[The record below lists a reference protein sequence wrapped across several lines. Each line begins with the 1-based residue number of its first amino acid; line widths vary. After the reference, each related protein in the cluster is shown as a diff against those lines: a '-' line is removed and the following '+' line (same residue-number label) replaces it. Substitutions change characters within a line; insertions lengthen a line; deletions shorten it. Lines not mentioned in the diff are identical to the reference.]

1 MTSQPE
7 NEIAALF
14 DPDLGQPDPPVLP
27 PGALP
32 PSWAAAMAANRP
44 TSDARAYVAAG
55 HPDGGQIRSRDTVR
69 EPNLAWSEVVDE
81 FGSSKGA
88 LNAPIDLSKS
98 DRDEGPRRK
107 RRGRKNSDR
116 TEFDRQFTDAKK
128 SSARDRKA
136 VRLQL
141 IAVEGN
147 VTRTRRQS
155 TAWYVQAP
163 GPWNMR
169 PVGRQRRYIQDEG
182 LVLSNL
188 AESGVT
194 GLHRRVVRTPWPVRQ
209 WAQKHDS
216 WADPI
221 PDVPGSLSWADY
233 LRGQQHAMLWGNPTQ
248 KGRYWGV
255 ELPPRSALAQA
266 LDLLAQWALPI
277 VNTPLLGYCARLLR
291 KWARDAFHSEQ
302 ATISEHLATIERHL
316 SGQGVRAKPAT
327 AAQMDYL
334 LLRSATLG
342 LPLDADGV
350 ISGDGDWEESDV
362 ASLEDLADLELT
374 PGDGYTT
381 VRGQVG
387 GRDYTGYAIVLTVG
401 RMGALPIPDRMLPW
415 QVIGDPSG
423 EPLEWSERIRLKTKS
438 QTLRS
443 LHRLTSKIESQFDH
457 YTVEHD
463 QTPPQE
469 LAEQHALAQRVISD
483 IEEDHSGLSVRT
495 EGWYRV
501 LVVGSS
507 PKEAKEKVGML
518 QEMYSPRI
526 RLEQEHGQ
534 YQLLREFIP
543 GEPLANI
550 AHCRRM
556 SVEALSAGMAA
567 VGDRIGDRT
576 GVVVGQTASIAP
588 RPAVW
593 NLFAAH
599 EEKHKSG
606 LTPIVAV
613 PGSGKT
619 FLAGVLLYQGVRAG
633 AYGVVLD
640 PSGPLKKL
648 AQLPEFRG
656 IAEVQALT
664 GRTSRPGS
672 LNPYHVIVDPRRDDP
687 EYDPS
692 NPDYRD
698 DPDPVAAAQSQF
710 EADIRAAQAE
720 RISVAVSVLKMML
733 TPARL
738 DHEWTE
744 TVLQTAANT
753 VGGERHHNL
762 REVLDALEKIGSDD
776 DNIDIRSCARSVH
789 QDLAMMS
796 DLAEARV
803 LFPERGTVGE
813 IVEPD
818 TNIRLTVLTMP
829 GLQLPPEGTDPS
841 QWTPQQRMAGPL
853 MHMAAWLANRLVY
866 ELPRYERKILF
877 LDENKYLEQTGAGRT
892 LNLRIARDSRK
903 YKVRALVCSQL
914 PDDYLGVDGTDDKS
928 ALTYEVIIGDLG
940 GNAHA
945 IEGALKLLN
954 LPLGE
959 GYESLLANL
968 GGGGED
974 TLDEDTDTE
983 HLDQARRFVMKM
995 ADDIELIRSDWTH
1008 FVHLAHVFEAL
1019 DSRATRGVS

>member
-1 MTSQPE
+1 MTLQPD

-14 DPDLGQPDPPVLP
+14 DPNFDEPAPAIVP

-32 PSWAAAMAANRP
+32 PSWAAAMAANR
-44 TSDARAYVAAG
+44 AAAT
-55 HPDGGQIRSRDTVR
+55 PAPVQ
-69 EPNLAWSEVVDE
+69 ELAWSKAPNSSIAGPAPSVVP
-81 FGSSKGA
+81 SP
-88 LNAPIDLSKS
+88 APDAE
-98 DRDEGPRRK
+98 REPTGQGK
-107 RRGRKNSDR
+107 RRGKKRGRGGAPEAEFTRQAAAAKRRADR
-116 TEFDRQFTDAKK
+116 E
-128 SSARDRKA
+128 RKA
-136 VRLQL
+136 VRLAL
-141 IAVEGN
+141 VRVEGN

-155 TAWYVQAP
+155 TAWFVQPP

-169 PVGRQRRYIQDEG
+169 PVGTQRRYIQNEG
-182 LVLSNL
+182 LVVANL
-188 AESGVT
+188 AEAGVT
-194 GLHRRVVRTPWPVRQ
+194 GLHRRLVRTPWPVRQ
-209 WAQKHDS
+209 WAQAHDR

-221 PDVPGSLSWADY
+221 PDVPGALSWADY

-255 ELPPRSALAQA
+255 ELPPRSAGAQG
-266 LDLLAQWALPI
+266 LDTVGQWLESVLDWPLIGRFAQLWR
-277 VNTPLLGYCARLLR
+277 T
-291 KWARDAFHSEQ
+291 WARAAFLGEQ
-302 ATISEHLATIERHL
+302 KAITDHLATIERHL
-316 SGQGVRAKPAT
+316 SGQGVNAKPAT

-350 ISGDGDWEESDV
+350 ISGGGDWEESDV
-362 ASLEDLADLELT
+362 AALEDLTTLELT
-374 PGDGYTT
+374 PGEGYTT
-381 VRGQVG
+381 VRGRVG
-387 GRDYTGYAIVLTVG
+387 GRDYTGYAIVLTLG
-401 RMGALPIPDRMLPW
+401 RMAPLPIPEKMLPW

-423 EPLEWSERIRLKTKS
+423 EPLEWSERICLKTKG

-443 LHRLTSKIESQFDH
+443 LRRLTSKIEAQFDH

-463 QTPPQE
+463 QVPPQE

-507 PKEAKEKVGML
+507 PEEAKEKVALL
-518 QEMYSPRI
+518 QEMYAPRI

-556 SVEALSAGMAA
+556 NVEALSAGMAA

-593 NLFAAH
+593 DLFAAH
-599 EEKHKSG
+599 EKKHKSG

-619 FLAGVLLYQGVRAG
+619 FLAGMLVYQAVRAG

-672 LNPYHVIVDPRRDDP
+672 LNPYRVIVDPRRDDP
-687 EYDPS
+687 EYDPTG
-692 NPDYRD
+692 PDYTAD
-698 DPDPVAAAQSQF
+698 TDPVAAAQSQY
-710 EADIRAAQAE
+710 EADLRAAEAE

-733 TPARL
+733 TPSRL
-738 DHEWTE
+738 EHQWTE
-744 TVLQTAANT
+744 TVLQTAANM
-753 VGGERHHNL
+753 VGGDRHHNL
-762 REVLDALEKIGSDD
+762 GEVLAAIAAIGEGTGETNVDLM
-776 DNIDIRSCARSVH
+776 SCARSIH

-796 DLAEARV
+796 KLAEARV
-803 LFPERGTVGE
+803 LFPEEGTIGDGE
-813 IVEPD
+813 DVD
-818 TNIRLTVLTMP
+818 RTVRLTVLTMP
-829 GLQLPPEGTDPS
+829 GLQLPPEGTDPA

-853 MHMAAWLANRLVY
+853 MHMAAWMANRLVY
-866 ELPRYERKILF
+866 ELPRYERKVLF

-959 GYESLLANL
+959 GYESLLAGL

-983 HLDQARRFVMKM
+983 HLDQARRFIVKM

-1008 FVHLAHVFEAL
+1008 YVHLAHVFDAL
-1019 DSRATRGVS
+1019 DSRATRAATGGAP

>member
-1 MTSQPE
+1 MTLQPD

-14 DPDLGQPDPPVLP
+14 DPNFDEPEPAIVP

-32 PSWAAAMAANRP
+32 PSWAAAMAANRTP
-44 TSDARAYVAAG
+44 NATAANADNSAIA
-55 HPDGGQIRSRDTVR
+55 PPR
-69 EPNLAWSEVVDE
+69 ELAWSQAPDIGITTPAPVFSPAPPADPAPA
-81 FGSSKGA
+81 GKG
-88 LNAPIDLSKS
+88 
-98 DRDEGPRRK
+98 K
-107 RRGRKNSDR
+107 RRGKKRNKNTATDG
-116 TEFDRQFTDAKK
+116 EFSRPTAAAKK
-128 SSARDRKA
+128 RADKDRKT
-136 VRLQL
+136 VRLEL
-141 IAVEGN
+141 VGVEGN

-155 TAWYVQAP
+155 TAWFVQPP

-169 PVGRQRRYIQDEG
+169 PVGRQKRYIQNEG
-182 LVLSNL
+182 MVLANL

-194 GLHRRVVRTPWPVRQ
+194 GMHRRLVRTPWPVRQ
-209 WAQKHDS
+209 WAQKHDA
-216 WADPI
+216 WAEPI
-221 PDVPGSLSWADY
+221 PDVPGALSWADY

-248 KGRYWGV
+248 KGRYWGI
-255 ELPPRSALAQA
+255 ELPPRSAMAQG
-266 LDLLAQWALPI
+266 LDWLGHWLVPVI
-277 VNTPLLGYCARLLR
+277 DVPLLGKIAQLVG
-291 KWARDAFHSEQ
+291 KWARDAFLNEQ
-302 ATISEHLATIERHL
+302 KAIADHLATIERHL
-316 SGQGVRAKPAT
+316 SGQGVNAKPAT
-327 AAQMDYL
+327 PAEMDYL
-334 LLRSATLG
+334 LLRSASLG
-342 LPLDADGV
+342 LPLDADG
-350 ISGDGDWEESDV
+350 IIAGAGNWEESDV
-362 ASLEDLADLELT
+362 ATLEDLTNLALT

-387 GRDYTGYAIVLTVG
+387 GRDYTGFAIVLTVG
-401 RMGALPIPDRMLPW
+401 RMAPLPIPEKMLPW
-415 QVIGDPSG
+415 QVLGDPSG
-423 EPLEWSERIRLKTKS
+423 EPLEWSERIKLKTKS
-438 QTLRS
+438 QTVRGLR
-443 LHRLTSKIESQFDH
+443 RLTSKIEAQFDH
-457 YTVEHD
+457 YTIEHD
-463 QTPPQE
+463 QVPPQE
-469 LAEQHALAQRVISD
+469 LAEQHARAQQVISD

-501 LVVGSS
+501 LVAGST
-507 PKEAKEKVGML
+507 PQEAKEKVSML
-518 QEMYSPRI
+518 QEMYAPRI

-593 NLFAAH
+593 DLFAAH
-599 EEKHKSG
+599 EKKHKSG

-619 FLAGVLLYQGVRAG
+619 FLAGVLVYQAVRAG

-672 LNPYHVIVDPRRDDP
+672 LNPYRVILDPRRDDP
-687 EYDPS
+687 EYDPHS
-692 NPDYRD
+692 VDYQD
-698 DPDPVAAAQSQF
+698 DPDPVAAAQGQYD
-710 EADIRAAQAE
+710 ADVRAAAAE

-738 DHEWTE
+738 EHEWTE
-744 TVLQTAANT
+744 TVLQTAANM

-762 REVLDALEKIGSDD
+762 REVLAAIDLIGRDD
-776 DNIDIRSCARSVH
+776 DNVDLRSCAKSVH

-796 DLAEARV
+796 DLSEARV
-803 LFPERGTVGE
+803 LFPEEGTVGD
-813 IVEPD
+813 VD
-818 TNIRLTVLTMP
+818 DFVSDKIRLTVLTMP
-829 GLQLPPEGTDPS
+829 GLQLPPLGSDAS

-866 ELPRYERKILF
+866 ELPRYERKVLF

-903 YKVRALVCSQL
+903 FKVRALVCSQL
-914 PDDYLGVDGTDDKS
+914 PDDYLGVDGSDDKS

-954 LPLGE
+954 LPAGE
-959 GYESLLANL
+959 GYEALLADL

-974 TLDEDTDTE
+974 TLDEDTNTE
-983 HLDQARRFVMKM
+983 HLDQARRFIVKM

-1008 FVHLAHVFEAL
+1008 FVHMSHVFEAL
-1019 DSRATRGVS
+1019 DSRATRSAMGTAV

>member
-1 MTSQPE
+1 MSLQSD

-14 DPDLGQPDPPVLP
+14 DPNFDDPEPPVLP

-32 PSWAAAMAANRP
+32 PSWAAAMAANR
-44 TSDARAYVAAG
+44 AAAAPIETG
-55 HPDGGQIRSRDTVR
+55 PVR
-69 EPNLAWSEVVDE
+69 EPELAWSQ
-81 FGSSKGA
+81 
-88 LNAPIDLSKS
+88 APAPAPLSPAPVAVPEPAQATEHDATTS
-98 DRDEGPRRK
+98 GRGRR
-107 RRGRKNSDR
+107 RTRGRKAGKSER
-116 TEFDRQFTDAKK
+116 TRQIKAAKK
-128 SSARDRKA
+128 RADRDRKA
-136 VRLQL
+136 VRLDL
-141 IAVEGN
+141 VGVEGN

-155 TAWYVQAP
+155 TAWFVQPP

-169 PVGRQRRYIQDEG
+169 PVGRQRRYIQREG
-182 LVLSNL
+182 LVVANL
-188 AESGVT
+188 AEAGVT
-194 GLHRRVVRTPWPVRQ
+194 GLHRRLVRTPWPVRQ
-209 WAQKHDS
+209 WAQAHDA

-221 PDVPGSLSWADY
+221 PDVPGALSWADY

-255 ELPPRSALAQA
+255 ELPPRSVTAQG
-266 LDLLAQWALPI
+266 LDLVGQWLLP
-277 VNTPLLGYCARLLR
+277 VVDAPLLGTFARLWR
-291 KWARDAFHSEQ
+291 KWARDAFLGEQ
-302 ATISEHLATIERHL
+302 KAIADHLATIERHL
-316 SGQGVRAKPAT
+316 AGQGVNAKPAT

-350 ISGDGDWEESDV
+350 ISGGGDWAESDI
-362 ASLEDLADLELT
+362 AALEDLTNLELT

-401 RMGALPIPDRMLPW
+401 RMAPLPIPERMLPW

-423 EPLEWSERIRLKTKS
+423 EPLEWSERITLKTKS
-438 QTLRS
+438 QTLHS
-443 LHRLTSKIESQFDH
+443 LRRLTSRIESQFDH

-463 QTPPQE
+463 EIPPQE
-469 LAEQHALAQRVISD
+469 LAEQHARAQQVISD

-501 LVVGSS
+501 LVVGAT
-507 PKEAKEKVGML
+507 PAEAKEKVALL
-518 QEMYSPRI
+518 QEMYAPRI
-526 RLEQEHGQ
+526 RLEHEHGQ

-543 GEPLANI
+543 GEPLANT

-556 SVEALSAGMAA
+556 NVEALSAGMAA

-576 GVVVGQTASIAP
+576 GVVIGQTASIAP

-593 NLFAAH
+593 DLFAAH
-599 EEKHKSG
+599 EKKHKSG

-619 FLAGVLLYQGVRAG
+619 FLAGMLVYQAVRAG

-640 PSGPLKKL
+640 PSGPLKTL

-672 LNPYHVIVDPRRDDP
+672 LNPYRVIVDPRPGDP
-687 EYDPS
+687 EYDPTS
-692 NPDYRD
+692 ADYAED
-698 DPDPVAAAQSQF
+698 ADPVAAAQAQY
-710 EADIRAAQAE
+710 EADIRAAEAE

-733 TPARL
+733 APTRL

-753 VGGERHHNL
+753 VGGGRHHNL
-762 REVLDALEKIGSDD
+762 REVLDAIAAIGETDANVD
-776 DNIDIRSCARSVH
+776 LRSCAKSVH
-789 QDLAMMS
+789 QDLAMMAN
-796 DLAEARV
+796 LAEARV
-803 LFPERGTVGE
+803 LFPEQGAGSEVDDDGGRDV
-813 IVEPD
+813 
-818 TNIRLTVLTMP
+818 RLTVLTMP

-841 QWTPQQRMAGPL
+841 QWTPQQRMACPL
-853 MHMAAWLANRLVY
+853 MHMAAWMANRLVY

-954 LPLGE
+954 LPVGE
-959 GYESLLANL
+959 GYEALLADL

-983 HLDQARRFVMKM
+983 HLDQARRFIVKM

-1019 DSRATRGVS
+1019 DSRATRAVIGGAA

>member
-1 MTSQPE
+1 MTMQSD
-7 NEIAALF
+7 NDIAALF
-14 DPDLGQPDPPVLP
+14 DPNFDEPEPTVVP

-32 PSWAAAMAANRP
+32 PSWAAAMAANRAASSP
-44 TSDARAYVAAG
+44 VAPA
-55 HPDGGQIRSRDTVR
+55 PALPQ
-69 EPNLAWSEVVDE
+69 ELAWSQAPDPASVPPVIAAAEAAEEPAGTGKRRKKKRGKQADPDAE
-81 FGSSKGA
+81 FTRQSKA
-88 LNAPIDLSKS
+88 A
-98 DRDEGPRRK
+98 RK
-107 RRGRKNSDR
+107 RRER
-116 TEFDRQFTDAKK
+116 E
-128 SSARDRKA
+128 RKA
-136 VRLQL
+136 VSLEL
-141 IAVEGN
+141 VGVEGN

-155 TAWYVQAP
+155 TAWFVQPP

-169 PVGRQRRYIQDEG
+169 PVGKQRRYIQNEG
-182 LVLSNL
+182 LVVANL
-188 AESGVT
+188 AEAGVT
-194 GLHRRVVRTPWPVRQ
+194 GLHRRLVRTPWPVRQ
-209 WAQKHDS
+209 WAQNHDA
-216 WADPI
+216 WAEPI
-221 PDVPGSLSWADY
+221 PDVPGALSWADY

-255 ELPPRSALAQA
+255 ELPPRSMLAQG
-266 LDLLAQWALPI
+266 LDWVGQWLVPVVDA
-277 VNTPLLGYCARLLR
+277 PLLGTFAKLVQR
-291 KWARDAFHSEQ
+291 WARDAFLNEQ
-302 ATISEHLATIERHL
+302 KAIADHLATIERHL
-316 SGQGVRAKPAT
+316 SGQGVNAKPAS

-334 LLRSATLG
+334 LLRSASLG

-350 ISGDGDWEESDV
+350 ISGAGDWEESDV
-362 ASLEDLADLELT
+362 AALEDLTNLELT

-401 RMGALPIPDRMLPW
+401 RMAPLPIPEKMLPW

-423 EPLEWSERIRLKTKS
+423 EPLEWSERIKLKTKG

-443 LHRLTSKIESQFDH
+443 LRRLTDRIESQFDH

-463 QTPPQE
+463 QVPPQE
-469 LAEQHALAQRVISD
+469 LAEQHALAQRAISD

-501 LVVGSS
+501 LVVGST
-507 PKEAKEKVGML
+507 PEEAKEKVALL
-518 QEMYSPRI
+518 QEMYAPRI
-526 RLEQEHGQ
+526 RLEHEHGQ

-576 GVVVGQTASIAP
+576 GVVIGQTASIAP

-593 NLFAAH
+593 DLFAAH
-599 EEKHKSG
+599 EKKHKSG

-619 FLAGVLLYQGVRAG
+619 FLAGVLVYQAVRAG

-672 LNPYHVIVDPRRDDP
+672 LNPYRVIVDPRRDDP
-687 EYDPS
+687 EYDPTS
-692 NPDYRD
+692 ADYAD
-698 DPDPVAAAQSQF
+698 DADPVAAAQSQY
-710 EADIRAAQAE
+710 EADLRAAEAE

-738 DHEWTE
+738 EHQWTE

-753 VGGERHHNL
+753 VGGGRNHNL
-762 REVLDALEKIGSDD
+762 NEVLAAIASIGEGENETNADL
-776 DNIDIRSCARSVH
+776 ISCARSIH
-789 QDLAMMS
+789 QDLSMMS
-796 DLAEARV
+796 QLAEARV
-803 LFPERGTVGE
+803 LFPGEGTVGD
-813 IVEPD
+813 IPD
-818 TNIRLTVLTMP
+818 AERNVRLTVLTMP

-866 ELPRYERKILF
+866 ELPRYERKVLF

-903 YKVRALVCSQL
+903 FKVRALVCSQL

-954 LPLGE
+954 LPAGE
-959 GYESLLANL
+959 GYEALLAGL

-983 HLDQARRFVMKM
+983 HLDQARRFIVKM

-1019 DSRATRGVS
+1019 DSRATRGGAA

>member
-1 MTSQPE
+1 MTLQPD

-14 DPDLGQPDPPVLP
+14 DPNFDEPEPVIVP

-32 PSWAAAMAANRP
+32 PSWAAAMAANR
-44 TSDARAYVAAG
+44 SAAT
-55 HPDGGQIRSRDTVR
+55 PAPAQ
-69 EPNLAWSEVVDE
+69 ELAWSQAPN
-81 FGSSKGA
+81 SSIAAPAPVAVPSPAPDAEPEPTGKG
-88 LNAPIDLSKS
+88 
-98 DRDEGPRRK
+98 K
-107 RRGRKNSDR
+107 RREKKRGRRGDPDA
-116 TEFDRQFTDAKK
+116 EFTRQAAAAKK
-128 SSARDRKA
+128 RADRERKA
-136 VRLQL
+136 VRLAL
-141 IAVEGN
+141 VGVEGN

-155 TAWYVQAP
+155 TAWFVQPP

-169 PVGRQRRYIQDEG
+169 PVGKQRRYIQNEG
-182 LVLSNL
+182 LVVANL
-188 AESGVT
+188 AEAGVT
-194 GLHRRVVRTPWPVRQ
+194 GLHRRLVRTPWPVRQ
-209 WAQKHDS
+209 WAQAHDG

-221 PDVPGSLSWADY
+221 PDVPGALSWADY

-255 ELPPRSALAQA
+255 ELPPRSVLAQG
-266 LDLLAQWALPI
+266 LDTVGQWLVP
-277 VNTPLLGYCARLLR
+277 VVDWPLLGKFAQLWRN
-291 KWARDAFHSEQ
+291 WARDAFLGEQ
-302 ATISEHLATIERHL
+302 KAIADHLATIERHL
-316 SGQGVRAKPAT
+316 SGQGVNAKPAT

-350 ISGDGDWEESDV
+350 ICGGGDWEESDV
-362 ASLEDLADLELT
+362 AALEDLTTLELT

-381 VRGQVG
+381 VRGQVS

-401 RMGALPIPDRMLPW
+401 RMAPLPIPEKMLPW

-423 EPLEWSERIRLKTKS
+423 EPLEWSERISLKTKG

-443 LHRLTSKIESQFDH
+443 LRRLTSKIEAQFDH

-463 QTPPQE
+463 QVPPQE

-507 PKEAKEKVGML
+507 PEEAKEKVALL
-518 QEMYSPRI
+518 QEMYAPRI
-526 RLEQEHGQ
+526 RLEPEHGQ

-556 SVEALSAGMAA
+556 NVEALSAGMAA

-593 NLFAAH
+593 DLFAAH
-599 EEKHKSG
+599 EKKHKSG

-619 FLAGVLLYQGVRAG
+619 FLAGMLVYQAVRAG

-672 LNPYHVIVDPRRDDP
+672 LNPYRVIVDPRREDP

-692 NPDYRD
+692 NPDYTD
-698 DPDPVAAAQSQF
+698 DADPVAAAQSQY
-710 EADIRAAQAE
+710 EADLRAAEAE

-733 TPARL
+733 TPSRL
-738 DHEWTE
+738 EHQWTE
-744 TVLQTAANT
+744 TVLQTAANM
-753 VGGERHHNL
+753 VGGDRHHNL
-762 REVLDALEKIGSDD
+762 SEVLAAIATIGEGKDETNVD
-776 DNIDIRSCARSVH
+776 LVSCARSLY

-796 DLAEARV
+796 QLSEARV
-803 LFPERGTVGE
+803 LFPEEGTIGDGE
-813 IVEPD
+813 DGDRNV
-818 TNIRLTVLTMP
+818 RLTVLTMP
-829 GLQLPPEGTDPS
+829 GLQLPPEGTDPA

-853 MHMAAWLANRLVY
+853 MHMAAWMANRLVY
-866 ELPRYERKILF
+866 ELPRYERKVLF

-903 YKVRALVCSQL
+903 YNVRALVCSQL

-959 GYESLLANL
+959 GYESLLASL

-983 HLDQARRFVMKM
+983 HLDQARRFIVKM

-1008 FVHLAHVFEAL
+1008 YVHLAHVFDAL
-1019 DSRATRGVS
+1019 DSRATRAALGGGA

>member
-1 MTSQPE
+1 MPVQPD
-7 NEIAALF
+7 NDIAALF
-14 DPDLGQPDPPVLP
+14 DPNFDEPEPAVVP

-32 PSWAAAMAANRP
+32 PSWAAAIAAHRTHSP
-44 TSDARAYVAAG
+44 ATGTAV
-55 HPDGGQIRSRDTVR
+55 PRS
-69 EPNLAWSEVVDE
+69 ELAWSQVPDSSIAAPAAAPAPTTPVEPDVPVDKRTR
-81 FGSSKGA
+81 G
-88 LNAPIDLSKS
+88 
-98 DRDEGPRRK
+98 RTK
-107 RRGRKNSDR
+107 RRTTTD
-116 TEFDRQFTDAKK
+116 TDAEFSRQTETAAKR
-128 SSARDRKA
+128 ADRARKA

-141 IAVEGN
+141 VGVEGN
-147 VTRTRRQS
+147 ITRTRTQS
-155 TAWYVQAP
+155 TAWFVQPP

-169 PVGRQRRYIQDEG
+169 PVARQRRYIQNEA
-182 LVLSNL
+182 LVLANL
-188 AESGVT
+188 AEAGVT
-194 GLHRRVVRTPWPVRQ
+194 GLHRRLVRTPWPVRQ
-209 WAQKHDS
+209 WAQAHDG
-216 WADPI
+216 WAEPI
-221 PDVPGSLSWADY
+221 SDVPDALSWSDY
-233 LRGQQHAMLWGNPTQ
+233 LRGQQHAMLWGNPTL
-248 KGRYWGV
+248 KGRYWGI
-255 ELPPRSALAQA
+255 ELPPRSTLAVGLDTVSEWLLPVVEWPLFGRVARLVRAWARTAFLNEQEALA
-266 LDLLAQWALPI
+266 D
-277 VNTPLLGYCARLLR
+277 
-291 KWARDAFHSEQ
+291 
-302 ATISEHLATIERHL
+302 HLATIERIL

-334 LLRSATLG
+334 LLRSASLG
-342 LPLDADGV
+342 LPLDAEGV
-350 ISGDGDWEESDV
+350 ISGGGDWEHSDV
-362 ASLEDLADLELT
+362 AALEDLTDLELT

-401 RMGALPIPDRMLPW
+401 RMAPLPIPERMLPW
-415 QVIGDPSG
+415 QVIGDSSG
-423 EPLEWSERIRLKTKS
+423 EPLEWSERLRLKTKS
-438 QTLRS
+438 QTIRS
-443 LHRLTSKIESQFDH
+443 LRRLTARIESQFDH

-463 QTPPQE
+463 QVPPQE

-483 IEEDHSGLSVRT
+483 IEDDHSGLSVRT

-501 LVVGSS
+501 LVVGST
-507 PKEAKEKVGML
+507 PEEAKQKVSML
-518 QEMYSPRI
+518 QEMYAPRI

-534 YQLLREFIP
+534 YQLLREFLP

-556 SVEALSAGMAA
+556 SVEAVSAGMAA

-576 GVVVGQTASIAP
+576 GVVIGETASIAP

-593 NLFAAH
+593 DLFAAH
-599 EEKHKSG
+599 EKKHKSG

-619 FLAGVLLYQGVRAG
+619 FLAGMLVYQAVRAG

-656 IAEVQALT
+656 IADVQALT

-672 LNPYHVIVDPRRDDP
+672 LNPYRVIVDPRRDDP
-687 EYDPS
+687 DYDPT
-692 NPDYRD
+692 NPDYAD
-698 DPDPVAAAQSQF
+698 DADPVAAARTQY

-733 TPARL
+733 SPARL
-738 DHEWTE
+738 EHEWTE

-753 VGGERHHNL
+753 VGGGRHHNL
-762 REVLDALEKIGSDD
+762 REVLDAIAALGRDD
-776 DNIDIRSCARSVH
+776 ENVELRTCARSVH
-789 QDLAMMS
+789 QELTMMA

-803 LFPERGTVGE
+803 LFPEAGTTGE
-813 IVEPD
+813 PEDIVD
-818 TNIRLTVLTMP
+818 NTTRLTVLTMP
-829 GLQLPPEGTDPS
+829 GLQLPPTGTDPS

-866 ELPRYERKILF
+866 ELPRFERKVLF

-914 PDDYLGVDGTDDKS
+914 PDDYLGVDGSDDKS

-940 GNAHA
+940 GNTHA
-945 IEGALKLLN
+945 IDGALKLLN
-954 LPLGE
+954 LPSGE
-959 GYESLLANL
+959 GYETLLADL

-974 TLDEDTDTE
+974 TLDEDTDTD
-983 HLDQARRFVMKM
+983 HVDQARRFIVKM

-1008 FVHLAHVFEAL
+1008 FVHLAHVFAAL
-1019 DSRATRGVS
+1019 DSRATRAAMGTPA

>member
-1 MTSQPE
+1 MTLQPD
-7 NEIAALF
+7 NDIASLF
-14 DPDLGQPDPPVLP
+14 DPNFDEPEPAVVP

-32 PSWAAAMAANRP
+32 PSWAAAMAASRTAP
-44 TSDARAYVAAG
+44 PPSA
-55 HPDGGQIRSRDTVR
+55 PDRIAES
-69 EPNLAWSEVVDE
+69 ELAWSQVPD
-81 FGSSKGA
+81 SSIA
-88 LNAPIDLSKS
+88 APADVSSAPIAVEADRADSK
-98 DRDEGPRRK
+98 RTRRRTK
-107 RRGRKNSDR
+107 RGKTTGTD
-116 TEFDRQFTDAKK
+116 TEFTRQSKAAAKR
-128 SSARDRKA
+128 AERARKA

-141 IAVEGN
+141 VGVEGN
-147 VTRTRRQS
+147 ITRTRTQS
-155 TAWYVQAP
+155 TAWFIQEP

-169 PVGRQRRYIQDEG
+169 PVARQRRYIQNEA
-182 LVLSNL
+182 LVLANL
-188 AESGVT
+188 ADAGVT
-194 GLHRRVVRTPWPVRQ
+194 GLHRRLVRTPWPVRQ
-209 WAQKHDS
+209 WAQAHDA
-216 WADPI
+216 WAEPI
-221 PDVPGSLSWADY
+221 PDVPGALSWSDY
-233 LRGQQHAMLWGNPTQ
+233 LRGQQHAMLWGNSTQ

-255 ELPPRSALAQA
+255 ELPPRTALAVG
-266 LDLLAQWALPI
+266 LDTVSEWLLPVI
-277 VNTPLLGYCARLLR
+277 DVPLLGRVAKLVRA
-291 KWARDAFHSEQ
+291 WARTAFLGEQ
-302 ATISEHLATIERHL
+302 KALADHLATIERIL

-327 AAQMDYL
+327 GALMDYL
-334 LLRSATLG
+334 LLRSASLG
-342 LPLDADGV
+342 LPLDAEGV
-350 ISGDGDWEESDV
+350 ISGGGDWEQSDV
-362 ASLEDLADLELT
+362 AALEDLTDLELT

-401 RMGALPIPDRMLPW
+401 RMAPLPIPERMLPW
-415 QVIGDPSG
+415 QVLGDSSG

-438 QTLRS
+438 QSIHQLR
-443 LHRLTSKIESQFDH
+443 RLTARIEAQFDH

-463 QTPPQE
+463 QVPPQE
-469 LAEQHALAQRVISD
+469 LAEQHALAQQVISD
-483 IEEDHSGLSVRT
+483 IEDDHSGLSVRT

-501 LVVGSS
+501 LVVGST
-507 PKEAKEKVGML
+507 PDEAKEKVSML
-518 QEMYSPRI
+518 QEMYAPRI

-556 SVEALSAGMAA
+556 SVEAVSAGMAA
-567 VGDRIGDRT
+567 VGDRIGDRN
-576 GVVVGQTASIAP
+576 GVVIGETASIAP

-593 NLFAAH
+593 DLFAAH
-599 EEKHKSG
+599 EKKHKSG

-619 FLAGVLLYQGVRAG
+619 FLAGMLVYQAVRAG

-656 IAEVQALT
+656 IADVQALT

-672 LNPYHVIVDPRRDDP
+672 LNPYRVIVDPRRDDP
-687 EYDPS
+687 EYDPTS
-692 NPDYRD
+692 PDYAD
-698 DPDPVAAAQSQF
+698 DADPIAAAHAQY
-710 EADIRAAQAE
+710 EADVRAAQAE

-738 DHEWTE
+738 KHEWTE

-762 REVLDALEKIGSDD
+762 REVLDAIAALGNDD
-776 DNIDIRSCARSVH
+776 ENADLRTCARSVH
-789 QDLAMMS
+789 QDLTMMA

-803 LFPERGTVGE
+803 LFPERGTTG
-813 IVEPD
+813 D
-818 TNIRLTVLTMP
+818 TGDIAGDNIRLTVLTMP
-829 GLQLPPEGTDPS
+829 GLQLPPTGTDPS

-866 ELPRYERKILF
+866 ELPRYERKVLF

-914 PDDYLGVDGTDDKS
+914 PDDYLGVDGSDDKS

-945 IEGALKLLN
+945 IDGALKLLN
-954 LPLGE
+954 LPSGE
-959 GYESLLANL
+959 GYEALLADL

-974 TLDEDTDTE
+974 TFDPDTNTE
-983 HLDQARRFVMKM
+983 HFDQARRFIVKM

-1019 DSRATRGVS
+1019 DSRATRAAMGGAS

>member
-1 MTSQPE
+1 MTMQSE
-7 NEIAALF
+7 NDIAALF
-14 DPDLGQPDPPVLP
+14 DPNFDEPEPTVVP

-32 PSWAAAMAANRP
+32 PSWAAAMAANRAAQAP
-44 TSDARAYVAAG
+44 VATA
-55 HPDGGQIRSRDTVR
+55 PAASATPQ
-69 EPNLAWSEVVDE
+69 ELAWSQVPEPVDVPSAAPAPDAATE
-81 FGSSKGA
+81 PTPKG
-88 LNAPIDLSKS
+88 K
-98 DRDEGPRRK
+98 RGKRK
-107 RRGRKNSDR
+107 RGRKTDPDA
-116 TEFDRQFTDAKK
+116 EFTRQAKAAKK
-128 SSARDRKA
+128 RRDRERKA
-136 VRLQL
+136 VSLQL
-141 IAVEGN
+141 IGVEGN

-155 TAWYVQAP
+155 TAWYVQEP
-163 GPWNMR
+163 GAWNMR
-169 PVGRQRRYIQDEG
+169 PVGMQRRFIQNEA
-182 LVLSNL
+182 LVVANL

-194 GLHRRVVRTPWPVRQ
+194 GLHRRLVRTPWPVRQ
-209 WAQKHDS
+209 WAQNHDA
-216 WADPI
+216 WAEPI
-221 PDVPGSLSWADY
+221 PDVPGALSWADY
-233 LRGQQHAMLWGNPTQ
+233 LRGQQHALLWGNPTM

-255 ELPPRSALAQA
+255 ELPPRSAMAQA
-266 LDLLAQWALPI
+266 LDTVGQWLVPI
-277 VNTPLLGYCARLLR
+277 VDVPLLGRVAKLVQR
-291 KWARDAFHSEQ
+291 WAREAFLNEQ
-302 ATISEHLATIERHL
+302 KAIADHLATIERHL
-316 SGQGVRAKPAT
+316 SGQGVKAKPASP
-327 AAQMDYL
+327 AHMDYL
-334 LLRSATLG
+334 LLRSASLG

-350 ISGDGDWEESDV
+350 ISGAGDWEESDV
-362 ASLEDLADLELT
+362 AALEDLTNLELT

-401 RMGALPIPDRMLPW
+401 RMAPLPIPEKMLPW

-423 EPLEWSERIRLKTKS
+423 EPLEWSERIKLKTKS
-438 QTLRS
+438 QTLRN
-443 LHRLTSKIESQFDH
+443 LRKLTSSIESQFDH

-463 QTPPQE
+463 QVPPQE
-469 LAEQHALAQRVISD
+469 LAEQHALAQRAISD

-495 EGWYRV
+495 EGYYRV
-501 LVVGSS
+501 LVVGST
-507 PKEAKEKVGML
+507 PEEAKEKVSML
-518 QEMYSPRI
+518 QEMYAPRI
-526 RLEQEHGQ
+526 RLEHEHGQ

-556 SVEALSAGMAA
+556 SVEALSAGKAA
-567 VGDRIGDRT
+567 VGDQIGDRT
-576 GVVVGQTASIAP
+576 GVVIGQTASIAP
-588 RPAVW
+588 RPAIW
-593 NLFAAH
+593 NLFIAH
-599 EEKHKSG
+599 EKKHKSG

-619 FLAGVLLYQGVRAG
+619 FLAGVIVYQAVRAG

-672 LNPYHVIVDPRRDDP
+672 LNPYRVILDPRRDAP
-687 EYDPS
+687 EYDPTD
-692 NPDYRD
+692 PDYLND
-698 DPDPVAAAQSQF
+698 ADPAAAAQSQY
-710 EADIRAAQAE
+710 EADLRAAAAE

-738 DHEWTE
+738 SHEWTE
-744 TVLQTAANT
+744 TVLQTAANM

-762 REVLDALEKIGSDD
+762 REVLDAIEKIGHDD
-776 DNIDIRSCARSVH
+776 ENIDLRSCARSVH
-789 QDLAMMS
+789 QDLVMMS

-803 LFPERGTVGE
+803 LFPERGTTGDADDVVNDG
-813 IVEPD
+813 
-818 TNIRLTVLTMP
+818 IRLTVLTMP

-853 MHMAAWLANRLVY
+853 MHMAAWMANRLVY
-866 ELPRYERKILF
+866 ELPRYERKVLF

-903 YKVRALVCSQL
+903 FKVRALVCSQL

-945 IEGALKLLN
+945 IAGALKLLN
-954 LPLGE
+954 LPAGE
-959 GYESLLANL
+959 GYEALLAGL

-974 TLDEDTDTE
+974 TLDEDVDTE
-983 HLDQARRFVMKM
+983 HLDQARRFIVKM

-1019 DSRATRGVS
+1019 DSRATRDGVA

>member
-1 MTSQPE
+1 MTSQPD

-14 DPDLGQPDPPVLP
+14 DPNFDEPEPAIVP

-32 PSWAAAMAANRP
+32 PSWAAAMAANRASATP
-44 TSDARAYVAAG
+44 APA
-55 HPDGGQIRSRDTVR
+55 Q
-69 EPNLAWSEVVDE
+69 ELAWSQAPNSNIAAPTPVVAPSPAPDAKPE
-81 FGSSKGA
+81 PTAKG
-88 LNAPIDLSKS
+88 
-98 DRDEGPRRK
+98 K
-107 RRGRKNSDR
+107 RRGKKRRSRADPEA
-116 TEFDRQFTDAKK
+116 EFTRQAAAAKK
-128 SSARDRKA
+128 RADRERKA
-136 VRLQL
+136 VRLAL
-141 IAVEGN
+141 VGVEGN

-155 TAWYVQAP
+155 TAWFVQPP

-169 PVGRQRRYIQDEG
+169 PAGKQRRYIQNEG
-182 LVLSNL
+182 LVVANL
-188 AESGVT
+188 AEAGVT
-194 GLHRRVVRTPWPVRQ
+194 GLHRRLVRTPWPVRQ
-209 WAQKHDS
+209 WAQAHDG

-221 PDVPGSLSWADY
+221 PDVPGALSWADY

-255 ELPPRSALAQA
+255 ELPPRSVLAQG
-266 LDLLAQWALPI
+266 LDTVGQWLVP
-277 VNTPLLGYCARLLR
+277 VVDWPLLGTFAQLWR
-291 KWARDAFHSEQ
+291 KWARDAFLGEQ
-302 ATISEHLATIERHL
+302 KAIADHLATIERHL
-316 SGQGVRAKPAT
+316 SGQGVNAKPAT
-327 AAQMDYL
+327 PAQMDYL
-334 LLRSATLG
+334 LLNSATLG

-350 ISGDGDWEESDV
+350 ISGGGDWEESDV
-362 ASLEDLADLELT
+362 AALEDLTTLELT

-381 VRGQVG
+381 VRGLVG

-401 RMGALPIPDRMLPW
+401 RMAPLPIPEKMLPW

-423 EPLEWSERIRLKTKS
+423 EPLEWSERISLKTKG

-443 LHRLTSKIESQFDH
+443 LRRLTSKIEAQFDH

-463 QTPPQE
+463 QVPPQE

-495 EGWYRV
+495 QGWYRV

-507 PKEAKEKVGML
+507 PEEAKEKVALL
-518 QEMYSPRI
+518 QEMYAPRI

-556 SVEALSAGMAA
+556 NVEALSAGMAA

-593 NLFAAH
+593 DLFAAH
-599 EEKHKSG
+599 EKKHKSG

-619 FLAGVLLYQGVRAG
+619 FLAGMLVYQAVRAG

-672 LNPYHVIVDPRRDDP
+672 LNPYRVIVDPRREDP
-687 EYDPS
+687 EYDPTS
-692 NPDYRD
+692 PDYTD
-698 DPDPVAAAQSQF
+698 DADPVAAAQSQY
-710 EADIRAAQAE
+710 EADLRAAEAE

-733 TPARL
+733 TPSRL
-738 DHEWTE
+738 EHQWTE
-744 TVLQTAANT
+744 TVLQTAANM
-753 VGGERHHNL
+753 VGGDRRHNL
-762 REVLDALEKIGSDD
+762 SEVLAAIATIGEGKDETNAD
-776 DNIDIRSCARSVH
+776 LISCARSIH

-796 DLAEARV
+796 QLSEARV
-803 LFPERGTVGE
+803 LFPEEGTIGDGE
-813 IVEPD
+813 DVD
-818 TNIRLTVLTMP
+818 RNVRLTVLTMP
-829 GLQLPPEGTDPS
+829 GLQLPPEGTDPA

-853 MHMAAWLANRLVY
+853 MHMAAWMANRLVY
-866 ELPRYERKILF
+866 ELPRYERKVLF

-959 GYESLLANL
+959 GYESLLAGL

-983 HLDQARRFVMKM
+983 HLDQARRFIVKM

-1008 FVHLAHVFEAL
+1008 YVHLAHVFDAL
-1019 DSRATRGVS
+1019 DSRATRAAIGGAP

>member
-1 MTSQPE
+1 MTLQPD

-14 DPDLGQPDPPVLP
+14 DPNFDEPEPAIVP

-32 PSWAAAMAANRP
+32 PSWAAAMAANR
-44 TSDARAYVAAG
+44 AAAT
-55 HPDGGQIRSRDTVR
+55 PAPVQ
-69 EPNLAWSEVVDE
+69 ELAWSKAPNSSIAGPAPSVVPSPAPDAE
-81 FGSSKGA
+81 REPTGKG
-88 LNAPIDLSKS
+88 
-98 DRDEGPRRK
+98 K
-107 RRGRKNSDR
+107 RRGKKRGRGGDPEA
-116 TEFDRQFTDAKK
+116 EFTRQSAAAKRRA
-128 SSARDRKA
+128 ARERKA
-136 VRLQL
+136 VRLGL
-141 IAVEGN
+141 VGVEGN

-155 TAWYVQAP
+155 TAWFVQPP

-169 PVGRQRRYIQDEG
+169 PVGKQRRYIQNEG
-182 LVLSNL
+182 LVVANL

-194 GLHRRVVRTPWPVRQ
+194 GLHRRLVRTPWPVRQ
-209 WAQKHDS
+209 WAQAHDG

-221 PDVPGSLSWADY
+221 PDVPGALSWADY

-255 ELPPRSALAQA
+255 ELPPRSVLAQG
-266 LDLLAQWALPI
+266 LDRVGQWLLPVI
-277 VNTPLLGYCARLLR
+277 DVPLLGRIARLVR
-291 KWARDAFHSEQ
+291 RWARAAFLGEQ
-302 ATISEHLATIERHL
+302 KAIADHLATIERHL
-316 SGQGVRAKPAT
+316 SGQGVNAKPAT
-327 AAQMDYL
+327 PGQMDYL

-350 ISGDGDWEESDV
+350 ICGGGDWEESDV
-362 ASLEDLADLELT
+362 AALEDLTDLELT

-381 VRGQVG
+381 VRGRVG
-387 GRDYTGYAIVLTVG
+387 GREYTGYAIVLTLG
-401 RMGALPIPDRMLPW
+401 RMAPLPIPEKMLPW

-423 EPLEWSERIRLKTKS
+423 EPLEWSERISLKTKG

-443 LHRLTSKIESQFDH
+443 LRRLTAKIEAQFDH

-463 QTPPQE
+463 QSPPRE

-507 PKEAKEKVGML
+507 PEEAKEKVALL
-518 QEMYSPRI
+518 QEMYAPRI
-526 RLEQEHGQ
+526 RLAQEHGQ

-556 SVEALSAGMAA
+556 NVEALSAGMAA

-593 NLFAAH
+593 DLFAAH
-599 EEKHKSG
+599 EKKHKSG

-619 FLAGVLLYQGVRAG
+619 FLAGLLVYQAVRAG

-656 IAEVQALT
+656 VAEVQALT

-672 LNPYHVIVDPRRDDP
+672 LNPYRVIVDPRRDDP
-687 EYDPS
+687 EYDPTG
-692 NPDYRD
+692 PDYTAD
-698 DPDPVAAAQSQF
+698 ADPVAAAQSQY
-710 EADIRAAQAE
+710 EADLRAAEAE

-733 TPARL
+733 TPSRL
-738 DHEWTE
+738 EHQWTE
-744 TVLQTAANT
+744 TVLQTAANR
-753 VGGERHHNL
+753 VGGDRHHNL
-762 REVLDALEKIGSDD
+762 SEVLAAIAAIGDGTGETNAD
-776 DNIDIRSCARSVH
+776 LMSCARSIH

-796 DLAEARV
+796 QLAEARV
-803 LFPERGTVGE
+803 LFPEEGTIGDGE
-813 IVEPD
+813 DVD
-818 TNIRLTVLTMP
+818 RTVRLTVLTMP
-829 GLQLPPEGTDPS
+829 GLQLPPDGTDPA

-853 MHMAAWLANRLVY
+853 MHMAAWMANRLVY
-866 ELPRYERKILF
+866 ELPRYERKVLF
-877 LDENKYLEQTGAGRT
+877 LDENKYLEQTGSGRT

-903 YKVRALVCSQL
+903 FKVRALVCSQL

-945 IEGALKLLN
+945 IEGALTLLN

-959 GYESLLANL
+959 GYESLLAGL

-983 HLDQARRFVMKM
+983 HLDQARRFIVKM

-1008 FVHLAHVFEAL
+1008 FVHLAHVFDAL
-1019 DSRATRGVS
+1019 DSRATRAAIGGAA

>member
-1 MTSQPE
+1 MRSQPE
-7 NEIAALF
+7 SDIAALF
-14 DPDLGQPDPPVLP
+14 DPNFDAPEPAVVP

-32 PSWAAAMAANRP
+32 PSWAAAIAAHRTDSP
-44 TSDARAYVAAG
+44 TTSPVSPA
-55 HPDGGQIRSRDTVR
+55 ST
-69 EPNLAWSEVVDE
+69 LAWSQVPD
-81 FGSSKGA
+81 SSIT
-88 LNAPIDLSKS
+88 APAAATDLTTTIDADVPADKHT
-98 DRDEGPRRK
+98 
-107 RRGRKNSDR
+107 RGRTKR
-116 TEFDRQFTDAKK
+116 GKKTGTDAEFTRQSK
-128 SSARDRKA
+128 AAATRADRARKA

-141 IAVEGN
+141 VGVEGN
-147 VTRTRRQS
+147 ITRTRTQS
-155 TAWYVQAP
+155 TAWFVQPP

-169 PVGRQRRYIQDEG
+169 PVARQRRYIQNEA
-182 LVLSNL
+182 LVLANL
-188 AESGVT
+188 AEAGVT
-194 GLHRRVVRTPWPVRQ
+194 GLHRRLVRTPWPVRA
-209 WAQKHDS
+209 WAQAHDG
-216 WADPI
+216 WAEPI
-221 PDVPGSLSWADY
+221 PDVPGALSWSDY
-233 LRGQQHAMLWGNPTQ
+233 LRGQQHAMLWGNPTL
-248 KGRYWGV
+248 KGRYWGI
-255 ELPPRSALAQA
+255 ELPPRATLAVG
-266 LDLLAQWALPI
+266 LDTVSEWLLPVVEW
-277 VNTPLLGYCARLLR
+277 PLLGRVARLVR
-291 KWARDAFHSEQ
+291 AWARTAFLNEQ
-302 ATISEHLATIERHL
+302 KTLADHLATIERIL

-334 LLRSATLG
+334 LLRSAALG
-342 LPLDADGV
+342 LPLDAEGV
-350 ISGDGDWEESDV
+350 ISGGGNWEHSDV
-362 ASLEDLADLELT
+362 AALEDLTDLELT

-401 RMGALPIPDRMLPW
+401 RMAPLPIPEKMLPW
-415 QVIGDPSG
+415 QVIGDSSG
-423 EPLEWSERIRLKTKS
+423 EPLEWSERLRLKTKS
-438 QTLRS
+438 QTIRS
-443 LHRLTSKIESQFDH
+443 LRRLTARIESQFDH

-463 QTPPQE
+463 QVPPQE

-483 IEEDHSGLSVRT
+483 IEDDHSGLSVRT

-507 PKEAKEKVGML
+507 PEDAKAKVSML
-518 QEMYSPRI
+518 QEMYAPRI

-534 YQLLREFIP
+534 YQLLREFLP

-556 SVEALSAGMAA
+556 SVEAVSAGMAA

-576 GVVVGQTASIAP
+576 GVVIGETASIAP

-593 NLFAAH
+593 DLFAAH
-599 EEKHKSG
+599 EKKHKSG

-619 FLAGVLLYQGVRAG
+619 FLAGMLVYQAVRAG

-656 IAEVQALT
+656 VADVQALT

-672 LNPYHVIVDPRRDDP
+672 LNPYRVIVDPRRDDP
-687 EYDPS
+687 DYNPT
-692 NPDYRD
+692 NPDYAD
-698 DPDPVAAAQSQF
+698 DADPVAAARAQY
-710 EADIRAAQAE
+710 EADLRAAQAE

-733 TPARL
+733 SPARL
-738 DHEWTE
+738 EHEWTE

-753 VGGERHHNL
+753 VGGQRHHNL
-762 REVLDALEKIGSDD
+762 REVLDAIAALGRNDE
-776 DNIDIRSCARSVH
+776 NVELRTCARSVH
-789 QDLAMMS
+789 QELSMMA

-803 LFPERGTVGE
+803 LFPEAGTTGE
-813 IVEPD
+813 PEDIVD
-818 TNIRLTVLTMP
+818 NTIRLTVLTMP
-829 GLQLPPEGTDPS
+829 GLQLPPTGTDPS

-866 ELPRYERKILF
+866 ELPRFERKVLF

-914 PDDYLGVDGTDDKS
+914 PDDYLGVDGSDDKS

-940 GNAHA
+940 GNTHA
-945 IEGALKLLN
+945 IDGALKLLN
-954 LPLGE
+954 LPSGE
-959 GYESLLANL
+959 GYEALLADL

-974 TLDEDTDTE
+974 TLDEDTDTD
-983 HLDQARRFVMKM
+983 HLDQARRFIVKM

-1008 FVHLAHVFEAL
+1008 FVHLAHVFAAL
-1019 DSRATRGVS
+1019 DSRATRAAMGAPA

>member
-1 MTSQPE
+1 MTMQPD
-7 NEIAALF
+7 NDIAALF
-14 DPDLGQPDPPVLP
+14 DPNFDEPEPAVVV

-32 PSWAAAMAANRP
+32 PSWAAAMAA
-44 TSDARAYVAAG
+44 SRAAA
-55 HPDGGQIRSRDTVR
+55 PATPPPPR
-69 EPNLAWSEVVDE
+69 ELAWSQAPPSSFTPPPAPVAPAPVD
-81 FGSSKGA
+81 A
-88 LNAPIDLSKS
+88 
-98 DRDEGPRRK
+98 RDESRGSRRDRRRK
-107 RRGRKNSDR
+107 RGKHDDPAA
-116 TEFDRQFTDAKK
+116 EFNRQSAAAKK
-128 SSARDRKA
+128 RADRERKA
-136 VRLQL
+136 VRLAL
-141 IAVEGN
+141 VGVEGN
-147 VTRTRRQS
+147 VTRTRQQS
-155 TAWYVQAP
+155 TAWFVQEP

-169 PVGRQRRYIQDEG
+169 PVGKQRRYIRNEG
-182 LVLSNL
+182 LVVANL

-194 GLHRRVVRTPWPVRQ
+194 GLHRRLVRTPWPVRQ
-209 WAQKHDS
+209 WAQKHDA

-221 PDVPGSLSWADY
+221 PDVPGALSWADY

-255 ELPPRSALAQA
+255 ELPPRSVLAQG
-266 LDLLAQWALPI
+266 LDLVGQWLVP
-277 VNTPLLGYCARLLR
+277 VVDWPLLGRVAQLVR
-291 KWARDAFHSEQ
+291 KWARDAFLGEQ
-302 ATISEHLATIERHL
+302 KAIADHLATIERHL
-316 SGQGVRAKPAT
+316 SGEGVKAKPAT

-350 ISGDGDWEESDV
+350 ISGAGDWEESDI
-362 ASLEDLADLELT
+362 AALEDLTNLELT

-387 GRDYTGYAIVLTVG
+387 GRGYTGYAIVLTVG
-401 RMGALPIPDRMLPW
+401 RMAPLPIPEKMLPW

-423 EPLEWSERIRLKTKS
+423 EPLEWSERIQLKTKG
-438 QTLRS
+438 QTLRN
-443 LHRLTSKIESQFDH
+443 LRRLTSKIESQFDH

-463 QTPPQE
+463 QVPPQE

-501 LVVGSS
+501 LVVGST
-507 PKEAKEKVGML
+507 PEEAREKVSLL
-518 QEMYSPRI
+518 QEMYAPHI

-556 SVEALSAGMAA
+556 NVESLSAGMAA

-593 NLFAAH
+593 DLFAAH
-599 EEKHKSG
+599 EKKHKSG

-619 FLAGVLLYQGVRAG
+619 FLAGMLVYQAVRAG

-672 LNPYHVIVDPRRDDP
+672 LNPYRVIVDPRRDDP
-687 EYDPS
+687 EYDPA

-698 DPDPVAAAQSQF
+698 DHDPMAAAAAQY
-710 EADIRAAQAE
+710 EADVRAAAAE

-738 DHEWTE
+738 EREGTE
-744 TVLQTAANT
+744 TVLQTAANM

-762 REVLDALEKIGSDD
+762 REVLDAIAEIGANDD
-776 DNIDIRSCARSVH
+776 DLNLRSVAKSVH
-789 QDLAMMS
+789 QDLSMMS
-796 DLAEARV
+796 DLSEARV
-803 LFPERGTVGE
+803 LFPEKGTTGE
-813 IVEPD
+813 PEDFV
-818 TNIRLTVLTMP
+818 NSKVRLTVLTMP

-853 MHMAAWLANRLVY
+853 MHMAAWMANRLIY
-866 ELPRYERKILF
+866 ELPRYVRKVLF

-954 LPLGE
+954 LPTGE
-959 GYESLLANL
+959 GYERMLADL

-983 HLDQARRFVMKM
+983 HLDEARRFIVKM

-1008 FVHLAHVFEAL
+1008 FVHLAHVFDAL
-1019 DSRATRGVS
+1019 DSRATRAAMGGAA

>member
-1 MTSQPE
+1 MTLQPD

-14 DPDLGQPDPPVLP
+14 DPNFDEPEPAIVP

-32 PSWAAAMAANRP
+32 PSWAAAMAANRAAATP
-44 TSDARAYVAAG
+44 TAPAPVPA
-55 HPDGGQIRSRDTVR
+55 Q
-69 EPNLAWSEVVDE
+69 ELAWSQAPGGSIAAPAPVVVP
-81 FGSSKGA
+81 SP
-88 LNAPIDLSKS
+88 APDAE
-98 DRDEGPRRK
+98 RGPTGRGK
-107 RRGRKNSDR
+107 RRGKRDGR
-116 TEFDRQFTDAKK
+116 RGDPDAEVTRQVTAAKK
-128 SSARDRKA
+128 RADRERKA
-136 VRLQL
+136 VRLGL
-141 IAVEGN
+141 VGVEGN

-155 TAWYVQAP
+155 TAWFVQPP

-169 PVGRQRRYIQDEG
+169 PVGKQRRYIQNEG
-182 LVLSNL
+182 LVVANL

-194 GLHRRVVRTPWPVRQ
+194 GLHRRLVRTPWPVRQ
-209 WAQKHDS
+209 WAQAHDA

-221 PDVPGSLSWADY
+221 PDVPGALSWADY

-255 ELPPRSALAQA
+255 ELPPRSVLAQG
-266 LDLLAQWALPI
+266 LDTVGQWLLPVVDW
-277 VNTPLLGYCARLLR
+277 PLLGRFAQVWR
-291 KWARDAFHSEQ
+291 KWARDAFLNEQ
-302 ATISEHLATIERHL
+302 KAIADHLSTIERHL
-316 SGQGVRAKPAT
+316 SGQGVNAKPAT
-327 AAQMDYL
+327 PGQMDYL

-350 ISGDGDWEESDV
+350 ISGAGDWEESDV
-362 ASLEDLADLELT
+362 ATLEDLTNLELT

-401 RMGALPIPDRMLPW
+401 RMAPLPIPEKMLPW

-423 EPLEWSERIRLKTKS
+423 EPLEWSERISLKTKG

-443 LHRLTSKIESQFDH
+443 LRRLTSKIEAQFDH

-463 QTPPQE
+463 QSPPQE

-483 IEEDHSGLSVRT
+483 IDEDHSGLSVRT

-507 PKEAKEKVGML
+507 PEEAKEKVALL
-518 QEMYSPRI
+518 QEMYAPRI

-534 YQLLREFIP
+534 YQLLREFVP

-556 SVEALSAGMAA
+556 NVEALSAGMAA

-593 NLFAAH
+593 DLFAAH
-599 EEKHKSG
+599 EKKHKSG

-619 FLAGVLLYQGVRAG
+619 FLAGLLVYQAVRAG

-672 LNPYHVIVDPRRDDP
+672 LNPYRVIVDPRREDP
-687 EYDPS
+687 EYDPMS
-692 NPDYRD
+692 PDYAD
-698 DPDPVAAAQSQF
+698 DTDPVAAAQSQY
-710 EADIRAAQAE
+710 EADLRAAEAE

-733 TPARL
+733 TPSRL
-738 DHEWTE
+738 EHQWTE
-744 TVLQTAANT
+744 TVLQTAANM
-753 VGGERHHNL
+753 VGGQRNHNL
-762 REVLDALEKIGSDD
+762 SEVLTAIATIGKGKDETNVD
-776 DNIDIRSCARSVH
+776 LTSCARSIH

-796 DLAEARV
+796 QLAEARV
-803 LFPERGTVGE
+803 LFPEEGTIGDGE
-813 IVEPD
+813 TVD
-818 TNIRLTVLTMP
+818 RNVRLTVLTMP
-829 GLQLPPEGTDPS
+829 GLQLPPTGTDPA

-853 MHMAAWLANRLVY
+853 MHMAAWMANRLIY
-866 ELPRYERKILF
+866 ELPRYERKVLF

-914 PDDYLGVDGTDDKS
+914 PDDYLGVDGADDKS

-959 GYESLLANL
+959 GYESLLAGL

-983 HLDQARRFVMKM
+983 HLDQARRFIVKM
-995 ADDIELIRSDWTH
+995 ADDVELIRSDWTH
-1008 FVHLAHVFEAL
+1008 YVHLAHVFDAL
-1019 DSRATRGVS
+1019 DSRATRTAMGGAA

>member
-1 MTSQPE
+1 MTMQSD
-7 NEIAALF
+7 NDIAALF
-14 DPDLGQPDPPVLP
+14 DPNFDEPEPTVLP

-32 PSWAAAMAANRP
+32 PSWAAAMAANRG
-44 TSDARAYVAAG
+44 AAAT
-55 HPDGGQIRSRDTVR
+55 PPLAPRPQ
-69 EPNLAWSEVVDE
+69 ELAWSQVPDSRVAPPAPAVVPE
-81 FGSSKGA
+81 P
-88 LNAPIDLSKS
+88 AP
-98 DRDEGPRRK
+98 EQAEPAGK
-107 RRGRKNSDR
+107 RRGRGRGRNATPDAEI
-116 TEFDRQFTDAKK
+116 TRQVKAAKK
-128 SSARDRKA
+128 RDDRERKA
-136 VRLQL
+136 VRLEL
-141 IAVEGN
+141 VGVEGN

-155 TAWYVQAP
+155 TAWFVQPP

-169 PVGRQRRYIQDEG
+169 PVGTQRRYIQNEA
-182 LVLSNL
+182 LVVANL

-194 GLHRRVVRTPWPVRQ
+194 GLHRRLVRTPWPVRQ
-209 WAQKHDS
+209 WAQNHDA
-216 WADPI
+216 WAEPI
-221 PDVPGSLSWADY
+221 LDVPGALSWADY

-255 ELPPRSALAQA
+255 ELPPRSVLAQG
-266 LDLLAQWALPI
+266 LDTVGQWLVPVIDA
-277 VNTPLLGYCARLLR
+277 PLLGSFARLVR
-291 KWARDAFHSEQ
+291 KWARDAFLNEQ
-302 ATISEHLATIERHL
+302 KAIADHLATIERHL
-316 SGQGVRAKPAT
+316 SGQGVGAKPAN

-334 LLRSATLG
+334 LLRSASLG

-350 ISGDGDWEESDV
+350 ISGGGDWEESDV
-362 ASLEDLADLELT
+362 AALEDLTNLELT

-401 RMGALPIPDRMLPW
+401 RMAPLPIPEKMLPW

-423 EPLEWSERIRLKTKS
+423 EPLEWSERITLKTKS
-438 QTLRS
+438 QSLRS
-443 LHRLTSKIESQFDH
+443 LRRLSDRIESQFDH
-457 YTVEHD
+457 YTIEHD
-463 QTPPQE
+463 QSPPPE
-469 LAEQHALAQRVISD
+469 LAEQHALAQRAISD

-495 EGWYRV
+495 EGFYRV
-501 LVVGSS
+501 LVVGST
-507 PKEAKEKVGML
+507 PEEAKQKVALL

-526 RLEQEHGQ
+526 RLEHEHGQ

-556 SVEALSAGMAA
+556 NVEALSAGMAA

-576 GVVVGQTASIAP
+576 GVVIGQTASIAP
-588 RPAVW
+588 RPAIW

-599 EEKHKSG
+599 ESKHKSG

-619 FLAGVLLYQGVRAG
+619 FLAGVLVYQAVRAG

-672 LNPYHVIVDPRRDDP
+672 LNPYRVIVDPRRSDP

-692 NPDYRD
+692 GADYVED
-698 DPDPVAAAQSQF
+698 SDPVAAAQAQY
-710 EADIRAAQAE
+710 EADVRAAQAE

-738 DHEWTE
+738 EHEWTE
-744 TVLQTAANT
+744 TVLQTAANM

-762 REVLDALEKIGSDD
+762 REVLDAIARIGADD
-776 DNIDIRSCARSVH
+776 ENIDLRSCARSVH
-789 QDLAMMS
+789 QDLSMMS

-803 LFPERGTVGE
+803 LFPERGTTGDADDFVADG
-813 IVEPD
+813 
-818 TNIRLTVLTMP
+818 IRLTVLTMP

-853 MHMAAWLANRLVY
+853 MHMAAWMANRLVY
-866 ELPRYERKILF
+866 ELPRYERKVLF

-954 LPLGE
+954 LPVGE
-959 GYESLLANL
+959 GYESLLAGL

-983 HLDQARRFVMKM
+983 HLDQARRFVVKM

-1019 DSRATRGVS
+1019 DSRATRGGAA

>member
-1 MTSQPE
+1 MTLQPD

-14 DPDLGQPDPPVLP
+14 DPNFDEPEPVIVP

-32 PSWAAAMAANRP
+32 PSWAAAMAANR
-44 TSDARAYVAAG
+44 SAAT
-55 HPDGGQIRSRDTVR
+55 PASAQ
-69 EPNLAWSEVVDE
+69 ELAWSQAPN
-81 FGSSKGA
+81 SSIAAPVPVAAPSPSSDAEPEPTGKG
-88 LNAPIDLSKS
+88 
-98 DRDEGPRRK
+98 K
-107 RRGRKNSDR
+107 RREKKRGRRGDPEA
-116 TEFDRQFTDAKK
+116 EFTRQAAAAKK
-128 SSARDRKA
+128 RADRERKA
-136 VRLQL
+136 VRLAL
-141 IAVEGN
+141 VGVEGN

-155 TAWYVQAP
+155 TAWFVQPP

-169 PVGRQRRYIQDEG
+169 PVGKQRRYIQNEG
-182 LVLSNL
+182 LVVANL
-188 AESGVT
+188 AEAGVT
-194 GLHRRVVRTPWPVRQ
+194 GLHRRLVRTPWPVRQ
-209 WAQKHDS
+209 WAQAHDG

-221 PDVPGSLSWADY
+221 PDVPGALSWADY

-255 ELPPRSALAQA
+255 ELPPRSVLAQGV
-266 LDLLAQWALPI
+266 DTVGQWLVP
-277 VNTPLLGYCARLLR
+277 VVDWPLLGKFARLWR
-291 KWARDAFHSEQ
+291 KWARDAFLGEQ
-302 ATISEHLATIERHL
+302 RAIADHLATIERHL
-316 SGQGVRAKPAT
+316 SGQGVNAKPAT

-342 LPLDADGV
+342 LPLNADGV
-350 ISGDGDWEESDV
+350 ISGAGDWEESDV
-362 ASLEDLADLELT
+362 AALEDLTTLELT

-381 VRGQVG
+381 VCGQVG

-401 RMGALPIPDRMLPW
+401 RMAPLPIPEKMLPW

-423 EPLEWSERIRLKTKS
+423 EPLEWSERISLKTKG

-443 LHRLTSKIESQFDH
+443 LRRLTSKIEAQFDH

-463 QTPPQE
+463 QVPPQE

-507 PKEAKEKVGML
+507 PEEAKEKVSLL
-518 QEMYSPRI
+518 QEMYAPRI
-526 RLEQEHGQ
+526 RLEPEHGQ

-556 SVEALSAGMAA
+556 NVEALSAGMAA

-593 NLFAAH
+593 DLFAAH
-599 EEKHKSG
+599 EKKHKSG

-619 FLAGVLLYQGVRAG
+619 FLAGMLVYQAVRAG

-664 GRTSRPGS
+664 GRTSRPGT
-672 LNPYHVIVDPRRDDP
+672 LNPYRVIVDPRRDDP
-687 EYDPS
+687 EYDPAG
-692 NPDYRD
+692 PDYAD
-698 DPDPVAAAQSQF
+698 DADPVAAAQSQY
-710 EADIRAAQAE
+710 EADLRAAEAE

-733 TPARL
+733 TPSRL
-738 DHEWTE
+738 EHQWTE
-744 TVLQTAANT
+744 TVLQTAANM
-753 VGGERHHNL
+753 VGGDRRHNL
-762 REVLDALEKIGSDD
+762 SEVLAAIATIGEGKDETNVD
-776 DNIDIRSCARSVH
+776 LISCARSIY

-796 DLAEARV
+796 QLSEARV
-803 LFPERGTVGE
+803 LFPEEGTIGDGE
-813 IVEPD
+813 DVD
-818 TNIRLTVLTMP
+818 RNVRLTVLTMP
-829 GLQLPPEGTDPS
+829 GLQLPPEGTDPA

-853 MHMAAWLANRLVY
+853 MHMAAWMANRLVY
-866 ELPRYERKILF
+866 ELPRYERKVLF

-959 GYESLLANL
+959 GYESLLAGL

-983 HLDQARRFVMKM
+983 HLDQARRFIVKM

-1008 FVHLAHVFEAL
+1008 YVHLAHVFDAL
-1019 DSRATRGVS
+1019 DSRATRAAMGGGA

>member
-1 MTSQPE
+1 MTLQPD
-7 NEIAALF
+7 NDIASLF
-14 DPDLGQPDPPVLP
+14 DPNFDEPEPAVVP

-32 PSWAAAMAANRP
+32 PSWAAAMAASRTAP
-44 TSDARAYVAAG
+44 PSPAPARVAE
-55 HPDGGQIRSRDTVR
+55 S
-69 EPNLAWSEVVDE
+69 ELAWSQVPDSSIASPTEV
-81 FGSSKGA
+81 SA
-88 LNAPIDLSKS
+88 APIAVEA
-98 DRDEGPRRK
+98 DRTDSK
-107 RRGRKNSDR
+107 RRGGRTKRGKTAGADAEFTRQSKAAAKRADR
-116 TEFDRQFTDAKK
+116 A
-128 SSARDRKA
+128 RKA

-141 IAVEGN
+141 VGVEGN
-147 VTRTRRQS
+147 ITRTRKRS
-155 TAWYVQAP
+155 TAWFIQEP

-169 PVGRQRRYIQDEG
+169 PVARQRRYIQNEA
-182 LVLSNL
+182 LVLANL
-188 AESGVT
+188 ADAGVT
-194 GLHRRVVRTPWPVRQ
+194 GLHRRLVRTPWPVRQ
-209 WAQKHDS
+209 WAQAHDA
-216 WADPI
+216 WAEPI
-221 PDVPGSLSWADY
+221 PDVPGALSWSDY
-233 LRGQQHAMLWGNPTQ
+233 LRGQQHAMLWGNSTQ

-255 ELPPRSALAQA
+255 ELPPRTALAVG
-266 LDLLAQWALPI
+266 LDTVSEWLLPVI
-277 VNTPLLGYCARLLR
+277 DVPLLGRVAKLVRA
-291 KWARDAFHSEQ
+291 WARTAFLGEQ
-302 ATISEHLATIERHL
+302 KALADHLATIERIL

-327 AAQMDYL
+327 GALMDYL
-334 LLRSATLG
+334 LLRSASLG
-342 LPLDADGV
+342 LPLDAEGV
-350 ISGDGDWEESDV
+350 ISGGGHWEQSDV
-362 ASLEDLADLELT
+362 AALEDLTDLELT

-401 RMGALPIPDRMLPW
+401 RMAPLPIPERMLPW
-415 QVIGDPSG
+415 QVLGDSSG

-438 QTLRS
+438 QSIHQLR
-443 LHRLTSKIESQFDH
+443 RLTARIEAQFDH

-463 QTPPQE
+463 QVPPQE
-469 LAEQHALAQRVISD
+469 LAEQHALAQQVISD
-483 IEEDHSGLSVRT
+483 IEDDHSGLSVRT

-501 LVVGSS
+501 LVVGST
-507 PKEAKEKVGML
+507 PDEAKEKVSML
-518 QEMYSPRI
+518 QEMYAPRI

-556 SVEALSAGMAA
+556 SVEAVSAGMAA
-567 VGDRIGDRT
+567 VGDRIGDRN
-576 GVVVGQTASIAP
+576 GVVIGETASIAP

-593 NLFAAH
+593 DLFAAH
-599 EEKHKSG
+599 EKKHKSG

-619 FLAGVLLYQGVRAG
+619 FLAGMLVYQAVRAG

-656 IAEVQALT
+656 IADVQALT

-672 LNPYHVIVDPRRDDP
+672 LNPYRVIVDPRRDDP
-687 EYDPS
+687 EYDPA
-692 NPDYRD
+692 NPDYAD
-698 DPDPVAAAQSQF
+698 DADPVAAAHAQY
-710 EADIRAAQAE
+710 EADVRAAQAE

-738 DHEWTE
+738 EHEWTE

-753 VGGERHHNL
+753 VGGQRHHNL
-762 REVLDALEKIGSDD
+762 REVLDAIAALGNDD
-776 DNIDIRSCARSVH
+776 ENADLRTCARSVH
-789 QDLAMMS
+789 QDLTMMA

-803 LFPERGTVGE
+803 LFPERGTTG
-813 IVEPD
+813 D
-818 TNIRLTVLTMP
+818 TGDIAGDNIRLTVLTMP
-829 GLQLPPEGTDPS
+829 GLQLPPTGTDPS

-866 ELPRYERKILF
+866 ELPRYERKVLF

-914 PDDYLGVDGTDDKS
+914 PDDYLGVDGSDDKS

-945 IEGALKLLN
+945 IDGALKLLN
-954 LPLGE
+954 LPSGE
-959 GYESLLANL
+959 GYEALLADL

-974 TLDEDTDTE
+974 TFDPDTNTE
-983 HLDQARRFVMKM
+983 HFDQARRFIVKM

-1019 DSRATRGVS
+1019 DSRATRAAMGGAS

>member
-1 MTSQPE
+1 MTLQPD

-14 DPDLGQPDPPVLP
+14 DPNFDEPEPAIVA

-32 PSWAAAMAANRP
+32 PSWAAAMAANR
-44 TSDARAYVAAG
+44 AAAT
-55 HPDGGQIRSRDTVR
+55 PAPAQ
-69 EPNLAWSEVVDE
+69 ELAWSQAPNSNIAAPAPAVVPSPAPDAE
-81 FGSSKGA
+81 PEPTAKGT
-88 LNAPIDLSKS
+88 
-98 DRDEGPRRK
+98 RRGKK
-107 RRGRKNSDR
+107 RRRRADPEA
-116 TEFDRQFTDAKK
+116 EFTRQAAAAKK
-128 SSARDRKA
+128 RADRERKA
-136 VRLQL
+136 VRLAL
-141 IAVEGN
+141 VGVEGN

-155 TAWYVQAP
+155 TAWFVQPP

-169 PVGRQRRYIQDEG
+169 PVGKQRRYIQNEG
-182 LVLSNL
+182 LVVANL
-188 AESGVT
+188 AEAGVT
-194 GLHRRVVRTPWPVRQ
+194 GLHRRLVRTPWPVRQ
-209 WAQKHDS
+209 WAQAHDG

-221 PDVPGSLSWADY
+221 PDVPGALSWADY

-255 ELPPRSALAQA
+255 ELPRRSVLAQG
-266 LDLLAQWALPI
+266 LDTVGQWLVP
-277 VNTPLLGYCARLLR
+277 VVDWPLLGTFAQLWRT
-291 KWARDAFHSEQ
+291 WARDAFLGEQ
-302 ATISEHLATIERHL
+302 KGIADHLATIERHL
-316 SGQGVRAKPAT
+316 SGQGVNAKPAT
-327 AAQMDYL
+327 PAQMDYL

-350 ISGDGDWEESDV
+350 ICGGGDWEESDV
-362 ASLEDLADLELT
+362 AALEDLTTLELT

-401 RMGALPIPDRMLPW
+401 RMAPLPIPEKMLPW

-423 EPLEWSERIRLKTKS
+423 EPLEWSERISLKTKG

-443 LHRLTSKIESQFDH
+443 LRRLTSKIEAQFDH

-463 QTPPQE
+463 QSPPQE

-507 PKEAKEKVGML
+507 PEEAKEKVALL
-518 QEMYSPRI
+518 QEMYAPRI
-526 RLEQEHGQ
+526 RLEPEHGQ

-556 SVEALSAGMAA
+556 NVEALSAGMAA

-593 NLFAAH
+593 DLFAAH
-599 EEKHKSG
+599 EKKHKSG

-619 FLAGVLLYQGVRAG
+619 FLAGMLVYQAVRAG

-656 IAEVQALT
+656 VAEVQALT

-672 LNPYHVIVDPRRDDP
+672 LNPYRVIVDPRREDP

-692 NPDYRD
+692 NPDYTD
-698 DPDPVAAAQSQF
+698 DADPVAAAQSQY
-710 EADIRAAQAE
+710 EADLRAAEAE

-733 TPARL
+733 TPSRL
-738 DHEWTE
+738 EHQWTE
-744 TVLQTAANT
+744 TVLQTAANM
-753 VGGERHHNL
+753 VGGDRRHNL
-762 REVLDALEKIGSDD
+762 SEVLAAIATIGEGKDETNVD
-776 DNIDIRSCARSVH
+776 LISCARSLH

-796 DLAEARV
+796 QLSEARV
-803 LFPERGTVGE
+803 LFPEEGTIGDGE
-813 IVEPD
+813 DVD
-818 TNIRLTVLTMP
+818 RTVRLTVLTMP
-829 GLQLPPEGTDPS
+829 GLQLPPEGTDPA

-853 MHMAAWLANRLVY
+853 MHMAAWMANRLVY
-866 ELPRYERKILF
+866 ELPRYERKVLF

-903 YKVRALVCSQL
+903 FKVRALVCSQL

-945 IEGALKLLN
+945 IEGALTLLN

-959 GYESLLANL
+959 GYESLLAGL

-983 HLDQARRFVMKM
+983 HLDQARRFIVKM

-1008 FVHLAHVFEAL
+1008 YVHLAHVFDAL
-1019 DSRATRGVS
+1019 DSRATRAAMGGGV

>member
-1 MTSQPE
+1 MTLQPD
-7 NEIAALF
+7 NDIAALF
-14 DPDLGQPDPPVLP
+14 DPSFDEPEPAVVP

-32 PSWAAAMAANRP
+32 PSWAAAMAAG
-44 TSDARAYVAAG
+44 RATTTPAA
-55 HPDGGQIRSRDTVR
+55 PAPAPPQ
-69 EPNLAWSEVVDE
+69 ELAWSRVPD
-81 FGSSKGA
+81 SA
-88 LNAPIDLSKS
+88 LPAVPVTPPEPVPIIRPESA
-98 DRDEGPRRK
+98 RK
-107 RRGRKNSDR
+107 DKRGRKKRGKDNADAEIARQEKAAKQRVDR
-116 TEFDRQFTDAKK
+116 E
-128 SSARDRKA
+128 RKA
-136 VRLQL
+136 VRLKL
-141 IAVEGN
+141 VGVEGN
-147 VTRTRRQS
+147 ITRTRSQS
-155 TAWYVQAP
+155 TAWFVQPP

-169 PVGRQRRYIQDEG
+169 PVGRQRRYIQNEG
-182 LVLSNL
+182 LVVANL

-194 GLHRRVVRTPWPVRQ
+194 GLHRRLVRTPWPVRQ
-209 WAQKHDS
+209 WAQAHDA

-221 PDVPGSLSWADY
+221 SDVPGALSWADY

-255 ELPPRSALAQA
+255 ELPPRSALARG
-266 LDLLAQWALPI
+266 LDTVGDWLLPL
-277 VNTPLLGYCARLLR
+277 VETPVLGVFARLVR
-291 KWARDAFHSEQ
+291 RWAREAFRGEQ
-302 ATISEHLATIERHL
+302 KAIADHLATIERHL

-334 LLRSATLG
+334 LLRSASLG
-342 LPLDADGV
+342 LPLDAEGV
-350 ISGDGDWEESDV
+350 ISGGGDWEQSDV
-362 ASLEDLADLELT
+362 AALEDLTHLELT

-401 RMGALPIPDRMLPW
+401 RMAPLPIPERMLPW

-423 EPLEWSERIRLKTKS
+423 EPLEWSERIQLKTKS
-438 QTLRS
+438 QTISSLR
-443 LHRLTSKIESQFDH
+443 RLTSKIEAQFDH

-463 QTPPQE
+463 QVPPQE

-501 LVVGSS
+501 VVVGSS
-507 PKEAKEKVGML
+507 PEEAKEKVSML
-518 QEMYSPRI
+518 QEMYAPRI

-543 GEPLANI
+543 GEPLANT
-550 AHCRRM
+550 AHRRRM
-556 SVEALSAGMAA
+556 NVEALSAGMAA

-576 GVVVGQTASIAP
+576 GVVIGQTASIAP

-593 NLFAAH
+593 DLFAAH
-599 EEKHKSG
+599 EKKHKSG

-619 FLAGVLLYQGVRAG
+619 FLAGMLLYQAVRAG

-672 LNPYHVIVDPRRDDP
+672 LNPYRVIVDPRRDDP
-687 EYDPS
+687 EYEPT
-692 NPDYRD
+692 NIDYAED
-698 DPDPVAAAQSQF
+698 TDPVAAAQTQY
-710 EADIRAAQAE
+710 EADMRAAEAE

-733 TPARL
+733 TPSRL
-738 DHEWTE
+738 EHEWTE
-744 TVLQTAANT
+744 TVLQTAANM
-753 VGGERHHNL
+753 VGGGRHHNL
-762 REVLDALEKIGSDD
+762 REVLDAIATIGDTD
-776 DNIDIRSCARSVH
+776 ANQDLRACAKSVH
-789 QDLAMMS
+789 QDLAMMAN
-796 DLAEARV
+796 LAEARV
-803 LFPERGTVGE
+803 LFPEEGTG
-813 IVEPD
+813 PD
-818 TNIRLTVLTMP
+818 TEDVDRTVRLTVLTMP
-829 GLQLPPEGTDPS
+829 GLQLPPEGTDPA
-841 QWTPQQRMAGPL
+841 QWTLQQRMAGPL
-853 MHMAAWLANRLVY
+853 MHMAAWMANRLVY
-866 ELPRYERKILF
+866 ELPRYERKVLF

-954 LPLGE
+954 LPTGE
-959 GYESLLANL
+959 GYEALLADL

-974 TLDEDTDTE
+974 TLDEDTDTDY
-983 HLDQARRFVMKM
+983 LDLARRFIVKM

-1019 DSRATRGVS
+1019 DSRATRTAVDGAA

>member
-1 MTSQPE
+1 MTVQPD
-7 NEIAALF
+7 NDIAALF
-14 DPDLGQPDPPVLP
+14 DPNFDEPEPAVVP

-32 PSWAAAMAANRP
+32 PSWAAAMAAGR
-44 TSDARAYVAAG
+44 TTAA
-55 HPDGGQIRSRDTVR
+55 PPATAPAPPR
-69 EPNLAWSEVVDE
+69 ELAWSRVPDSPVPAVPVAPPAPVPVAQPESA
-81 FGSSKGA
+81 GTSKRGR
-88 LNAPIDLSKS
+88 NK
-98 DRDEGPRRK
+98 RRK
-107 RRGRKNSDR
+107 DSAAA
-116 TEFDRQFTDAKK
+116 EFARQEKAAQARVD
-128 SSARDRKA
+128 RDRKA
-136 VRLQL
+136 VRLKL
-141 IAVEGN
+141 VGVEGN
-147 VTRTRRQS
+147 VTRTRTQS
-155 TAWYVQAP
+155 TAWFVQPP

-169 PVGRQRRYIQDEG
+169 PVGKQRRYIQNEG
-182 LVLSNL
+182 LVVANL

-194 GLHRRVVRTPWPVRQ
+194 GLHRRLVRTPWPVRQ
-209 WAQKHDS
+209 WAQAHDA
-216 WADPI
+216 WAEPI
-221 PDVPGSLSWADY
+221 PDVPGALSWADY

-255 ELPPRSALAQA
+255 ELPPRSTLARG
-266 LDLLAQWALPI
+266 LDTVGDWLLP
-277 VNTPLLGYCARLLR
+277 VVETPGLGAVARLVR
-291 KWARDAFHSEQ
+291 RWAREAFLNEQ
-302 ATISEHLATIERHL
+302 KAIADHLATIERHL
-316 SGQGVRAKPAT
+316 SGQGVRARPAT

-334 LLRSATLG
+334 LLRSASLG
-342 LPLDADGV
+342 LPLDAEGV
-350 ISGDGDWEESDV
+350 ISGGGDWEQSDV
-362 ASLEDLADLELT
+362 AALEDLANLELT

-401 RMGALPIPDRMLPW
+401 RMAPLPIPERMLPW

-423 EPLEWSERIRLKTKS
+423 EPLEWSERIALKTRS
-438 QTLRS
+438 QTVHSLR
-443 LHRLTSKIESQFDH
+443 RLTSKIEAQFDH

-463 QTPPQE
+463 QVPPQE

-501 LVVGSS
+501 VVVGSS
-507 PKEAKEKVGML
+507 PEEAKEKVSML
-518 QEMYSPRI
+518 QEMYAPRI

-550 AHCRRM
+550 AHRRRM
-556 SVEALSAGMAA
+556 NVEALSAGMAA

-576 GVVVGQTASIAP
+576 GVVIGQTASIAP

-593 NLFAAH
+593 DLFAAH
-599 EEKHKSG
+599 EKKHKSG

-619 FLAGVLLYQGVRAG
+619 FLAGMLVYQAVRAG

-672 LNPYHVIVDPRRDDP
+672 LNPYRVIVDPRRDDP
-687 EYDPS
+687 EYDPTS
-692 NPDYRD
+692 PDYAD
-698 DPDPVAAAQSQF
+698 DGDPVAAAQAQF
-710 EADIRAAQAE
+710 EADVRAAEAE

-738 DHEWTE
+738 DHQWTE
-744 TVLQTAANT
+744 TVLQTAANM
-753 VGGERHHNL
+753 VGGGRNHNL
-762 REVLDALEKIGSDD
+762 NEVLAAIASIGEGENETNVDL
-776 DNIDIRSCARSVH
+776 ISCARSIH
-789 QDLAMMS
+789 QDLSLMS
-796 DLAEARV
+796 QLAEARV
-803 LFPERGTVGE
+803 LFPGEGAVGDIPDAERTV
-813 IVEPD
+813 
-818 TNIRLTVLTMP
+818 RLTVLTMP
-829 GLQLPPEGTDPS
+829 GLQLPPEGTDPA

-853 MHMAAWLANRLVY
+853 MHMAAWMANRLVY
-866 ELPRYERKILF
+866 ELPRYERKVLF

-954 LPLGE
+954 LPAGE
-959 GYESLLANL
+959 GYESLLADL

-983 HLDQARRFVMKM
+983 HLDQARRFIVKM

-1019 DSRATRGVS
+1019 DSRATRAAAGGAV

>member
-1 MTSQPE
+1 MTLQPD

-14 DPDLGQPDPPVLP
+14 DPNFDEPEPVIVP

-32 PSWAAAMAANRP
+32 PSWAAAMAANR
-44 TSDARAYVAAG
+44 SAAT
-55 HPDGGQIRSRDTVR
+55 PAPAQ
-69 EPNLAWSEVVDE
+69 ELAWSQAPDSNIAAPTPDVVPSPAPDAE
-81 FGSSKGA
+81 PEPTAKG
-88 LNAPIDLSKS
+88 
-98 DRDEGPRRK
+98 K
-107 RRGRKNSDR
+107 RRGKKRGRRSDPEA
-116 TEFDRQFTDAKK
+116 EFTRQAAAAKK
-128 SSARDRKA
+128 RADRERKA
-136 VRLQL
+136 VRLAL
-141 IAVEGN
+141 VGVEGN

-155 TAWYVQAP
+155 TAWFVQPP

-169 PVGRQRRYIQDEG
+169 PVGKQRRYIQNEG
-182 LVLSNL
+182 LVVANL
-188 AESGVT
+188 AEAGVT
-194 GLHRRVVRTPWPVRQ
+194 GLHRRLVRTPWPVRQ
-209 WAQKHDS
+209 WAQAHDG

-221 PDVPGSLSWADY
+221 PDVPGALSWADY

-255 ELPPRSALAQA
+255 ELPPRSVLAQG
-266 LDLLAQWALPI
+266 LDTVGQWLVP
-277 VNTPLLGYCARLLR
+277 VVDWPLLGTFAQLWR
-291 KWARDAFHSEQ
+291 KWARDAFLGEQ
-302 ATISEHLATIERHL
+302 KAIADHLATIERHL
-316 SGQGVRAKPAT
+316 SGQGVNAKPAT

-350 ISGDGDWEESDV
+350 ISGGGDWEESDV
-362 ASLEDLADLELT
+362 AALEDLTTLELT

-381 VRGQVG
+381 VRGLVG

-401 RMGALPIPDRMLPW
+401 RMAPLPIPEKMLPW

-423 EPLEWSERIRLKTKS
+423 EPLEWSERISLKTKG

-443 LHRLTSKIESQFDH
+443 LRRLTSKIEAQFDH

-463 QTPPQE
+463 QVPPQE

-495 EGWYRV
+495 QGWYRV

-507 PKEAKEKVGML
+507 PEEAKEKVALL
-518 QEMYSPRI
+518 QEMYAPRI

-556 SVEALSAGMAA
+556 NVEALSAGMAA

-593 NLFAAH
+593 DLFAAH
-599 EEKHKSG
+599 EKKHKSG

-619 FLAGVLLYQGVRAG
+619 FLAGMLVYQAVRAG

-672 LNPYHVIVDPRRDDP
+672 LNPYRVIVDPRREDP
-687 EYDPS
+687 EYDPTS
-692 NPDYRD
+692 PDYTD
-698 DPDPVAAAQSQF
+698 DADPVAAAQSQY
-710 EADIRAAQAE
+710 EADLRAAEAE

-733 TPARL
+733 TPSRL
-738 DHEWTE
+738 EHQWTE
-744 TVLQTAANT
+744 TVLQTAANM
-753 VGGERHHNL
+753 VGGDRRHNL
-762 REVLDALEKIGSDD
+762 SEVLAAIATIGEGKDETNAD
-776 DNIDIRSCARSVH
+776 LISCARSIH

-796 DLAEARV
+796 QLSEARV
-803 LFPERGTVGE
+803 LFPEEGTIGDGE
-813 IVEPD
+813 DVD
-818 TNIRLTVLTMP
+818 RNVRLTVLTMP
-829 GLQLPPEGTDPS
+829 GLQLPPEGTDPA

-853 MHMAAWLANRLVY
+853 MHMAAWMANRLVY
-866 ELPRYERKILF
+866 ELPRYERKVLF

-959 GYESLLANL
+959 GYESLLAGL

-983 HLDQARRFVMKM
+983 HLDQARRFIVKM

-1008 FVHLAHVFEAL
+1008 YVHLAHVFDAL
-1019 DSRATRGVS
+1019 DSRATRAAIGGAP

>member
-1 MTSQPE
+1 MTVHPD

-14 DPDLGQPDPPVLP
+14 DPNFDEPEPVIVP

-32 PSWAAAMAANRP
+32 PSWAAAMAANRASTIRP
-44 TSDARAYVAAG
+44 APAAASA
-55 HPDGGQIRSRDTVR
+55 PAPVR
-69 EPNLAWSEVVDE
+69 ELAWSQAPEIGIATPE
-81 FGSSKGA
+81 PTFMSTPEAEPEPTGKSS
-88 LNAPIDLSKS
+88 
-98 DRDEGPRRK
+98 
-107 RRGRKNSDR
+107 RRGKKRNKNTPSDA
-116 TEFDRQFTDAKK
+116 EFTRQHTAAKK
-128 SSARDRKA
+128 RADRERKA
-136 VRLQL
+136 VRLEL
-141 IAVEGN
+141 VGVEGN

-155 TAWYVQAP
+155 TAWFVQSP

-169 PVGRQRRYIQDEG
+169 PVGKQRRYIQNEG
-182 LVLSNL
+182 MVLANL
-188 AESGVT
+188 AESGVS
-194 GLHRRVVRTPWPVRQ
+194 GMHRRLVRTPWPVRQ
-209 WAQKHDS
+209 WAQKHDA
-216 WADPI
+216 WAEPI
-221 PDVPGSLSWADY
+221 PDVPGALSWADY

-248 KGRYWGV
+248 KGRYWGI
-255 ELPPRSALAQA
+255 ELPKRSAMAQG
-266 LDLLAQWALPI
+266 LDTLGQWLVPVI
-277 VNTPLLGYCARLLR
+277 DVPLLGKIAELVG
-291 KWARDAFHSEQ
+291 KWARNSFLGEQ
-302 ATISEHLATIERHL
+302 KAIADHLATIERHL
-316 SGQGVRAKPAT
+316 SGEGVNAKPAT
-327 AAQMDYL
+327 PAEMDYL

-342 LPLDADGV
+342 LPLDAEGV
-350 ISGDGDWEESDV
+350 ISGGGGWEESDV
-362 ASLEDLADLELT
+362 ATLEDLTNLELT

-381 VRGQVG
+381 VHGQVG
-387 GRDYTGYAIVLTVG
+387 GRNYTGYAIVLTVG
-401 RMGALPIPDRMLPW
+401 RMAPLPIPEKMLPW
-415 QVIGDPSG
+415 QVLGDPSG
-423 EPLEWSERIRLKTKS
+423 EPLEWSERIKLKTKS
-438 QTLRS
+438 QTVRNLR
-443 LHRLTSKIESQFDH
+443 RLTSKIEAQFDH
-457 YTVEHD
+457 YTIEHD
-463 QTPPQE
+463 QVPPQE
-469 LAEQHALAQRVISD
+469 LAEQHALARHVISD

-501 LVVGSS
+501 LIVGST
-507 PKEAKEKVGML
+507 PKEAKEKVSML
-518 QEMYSPRI
+518 QEMYAPRI

-556 SVEALSAGMAA
+556 NVEALSSGMAA

-593 NLFAAH
+593 DLFAAH
-599 EEKHKSG
+599 EKKHKSG

-619 FLAGVLLYQGVRAG
+619 FLAGVLVYQAVRAG

-672 LNPYHVIVDPRRDDP
+672 LNPYRVIIDPRLGDP
-687 EYDPS
+687 EYDPAS
-692 NPDYRD
+692 VEYQD
-698 DPDPVAAAQSQF
+698 DPNPQAAAQGQY
-710 EADIRAAQAE
+710 EADMRAANAE

-738 DHEWTE
+738 EHEWTE
-744 TVLQTAANT
+744 TVLQSAANM
-753 VGGERHHNL
+753 VGGQRHHNL
-762 REVLDALEKIGSDD
+762 REVLDAIERIGKED
-776 DNIDIRSCARSVH
+776 DNVDLRSCAKSLH

-803 LFPERGTVGE
+803 LFPERGTTGDVDDV
-813 IVEPD
+813 IND
-818 TNIRLTVLTMP
+818 RIRLTVLTMP

-866 ELPRYERKILF
+866 ELPRYERKVLF

-954 LPLGE
+954 LPIGE

-974 TLDEDTDTE
+974 TLDEDTNTD
-983 HLDQARRFVMKM
+983 HLDQARRFIVKM

-1008 FVHLAHVFEAL
+1008 FVHLAHVFDAL
-1019 DSRATRGVS
+1019 DSRATRAAMGHAV

>member
-1 MTSQPE
+1 MTSQPD

-14 DPDLGQPDPPVLP
+14 DPNFDEPEPVIVP

-32 PSWAAAMAANRP
+32 PSWAAAMAANR
-44 TSDARAYVAAG
+44 AAAT
-55 HPDGGQIRSRDTVR
+55 PAPAQ
-69 EPNLAWSEVVDE
+69 ELAWSQAPNSNIAAPAPVAVPSPAPDAEPE
-81 FGSSKGA
+81 PTAKG
-88 LNAPIDLSKS
+88 
-98 DRDEGPRRK
+98 K
-107 RRGRKNSDR
+107 RRGKKRGRRGDPEA
-116 TEFDRQFTDAKK
+116 EFTRQAAAAAKRA
-128 SSARDRKA
+128 ARERKA
-136 VRLQL
+136 VRLAL
-141 IAVEGN
+141 VGVEGN

-155 TAWYVQAP
+155 TAWFVQPP

-169 PVGRQRRYIQDEG
+169 PVGKQRRYIQNEG
-182 LVLSNL
+182 LVVANL
-188 AESGVT
+188 AEAGVT
-194 GLHRRVVRTPWPVRQ
+194 GLHRRLVRTPWPVRQ
-209 WAQKHDS
+209 WAQAHDG

-221 PDVPGSLSWADY
+221 PDVPGALSWADY

-255 ELPPRSALAQA
+255 ELPPRSVLAQG
-266 LDLLAQWALPI
+266 LDTVGQWLVP
-277 VNTPLLGYCARLLR
+277 VVDWPLLGTFAQLWC
-291 KWARDAFHSEQ
+291 KWARDAFLGEQ
-302 ATISEHLATIERHL
+302 KAIADHLATIERHL
-316 SGQGVRAKPAT
+316 SGQGVNAKPAT

-334 LLRSATLG
+334 MLRSATLG

-350 ISGDGDWEESDV
+350 ISGAGDWEESDV
-362 ASLEDLADLELT
+362 AALEDLTTLELT

-401 RMGALPIPDRMLPW
+401 RMAPLPIPEKMLPW

-423 EPLEWSERIRLKTKS
+423 EPLEWSERISLKTKG

-443 LHRLTSKIESQFDH
+443 LRRLTSKIEAQFDH

-463 QTPPQE
+463 QVPPQE

-507 PKEAKEKVGML
+507 PEEAKEKVALL
-518 QEMYSPRI
+518 QEMYAPRI
-526 RLEQEHGQ
+526 RLEPEHGQ
-534 YQLLREFIP
+534 FQLLREFIP

-556 SVEALSAGMAA
+556 NVEALSAGMAA

-593 NLFAAH
+593 DLFAAH
-599 EEKHKSG
+599 EKKHKSG

-619 FLAGVLLYQGVRAG
+619 FLAGVLVYQAVRAG

-664 GRTSRPGS
+664 GRASRPGS
-672 LNPYHVIVDPRRDDP
+672 LNPYRVIVDPRRDDP

-692 NPDYRD
+692 NPDYTD
-698 DPDPVAAAQSQF
+698 DADPVAAAQSQY
-710 EADIRAAQAE
+710 EADLRAAEAE

-733 TPARL
+733 TPSRL
-738 DHEWTE
+738 EHQWTE
-744 TVLQTAANT
+744 TVLQTAANM
-753 VGGERHHNL
+753 VGGDRRHNL
-762 REVLDALEKIGSDD
+762 SEVLAAIATIGEGQDETNVD
-776 DNIDIRSCARSVH
+776 LISCARSIH

-796 DLAEARV
+796 QLAEARV
-803 LFPERGTVGE
+803 LFPEEGTIGDDEDIDRTV
-813 IVEPD
+813 
-818 TNIRLTVLTMP
+818 RLTVLTMP
-829 GLQLPPEGTDPS
+829 GLQLPPEGTDPA

-853 MHMAAWLANRLVY
+853 MHMAAWMANRLVY
-866 ELPRYERKILF
+866 ELPRYERKVLF

-914 PDDYLGVDGTDDKS
+914 PDDYLGIDGTDDKS

-959 GYESLLANL
+959 GYESLLAGL

-983 HLDQARRFVMKM
+983 HLDQARRFIVKM

-1008 FVHLAHVFEAL
+1008 YVHLAHVFDAL
-1019 DSRATRGVS
+1019 DSRATRAAMGGGA

>member
-1 MTSQPE
+1 MSLQPE
-7 NEIAALF
+7 HEIAALF
-14 DPDLGQPDPPVLP
+14 DPNFDEPEPIIVP

-32 PSWAAAMAANRP
+32 PSWAAALATGLGPAAP
-44 TSDARAYVAAG
+44 
-55 HPDGGQIRSRDTVR
+55 R
-69 EPNLAWSEVVDE
+69 EPAWPQALEPDIAATFPPAAIEPPAPPIPADTAAPSE
-81 FGSSKGA
+81 KGG
-88 LNAPIDLSKS
+88 K
-98 DRDEGPRRK
+98 RK
-107 RRGRKNSDR
+107 RRHGGGPNA
-116 TEFDRQFTDAKK
+116 EFTRQAAEAKK
-128 SSARDRKA
+128 RRDRDRKS
-136 VRLQL
+136 VRLDL
-141 IAVEGN
+141 IGVEGN
-147 VTRTRRQS
+147 ITRTRRQS
-155 TAWYVQAP
+155 TAWFVQPP

-169 PVGRQRRYIQDEG
+169 PLGKQRRYIQNEA
-182 LVLSNL
+182 LVVANL
-188 AESGVT
+188 AEAGVT
-194 GLHRRVVRTPWPVRQ
+194 GLHRRLVRTPWPVRQ
-209 WAQKHDS
+209 WAQAHDA
-216 WADPI
+216 WAEPI
-221 PDVPGSLSWADY
+221 PDVPGALSWADY

-255 ELPPRSALAQA
+255 ELPPRSVLAQA
-266 LDLLAQWALPI
+266 LDVVGAWLLP
-277 VNTPLLGYCARLLR
+277 VVDTPLLGRPARLVR
-291 KWARDAFHSEQ
+291 RWAREAFVGEQ
-302 ATISEHLATIERHL
+302 KAIADHLGTIERHL
-316 SGQGVRAKPAT
+316 AGQGVNARPAT
-327 AAQMDYL
+327 PAQMDYL

-350 ISGDGDWEESDV
+350 IAGGGDWEQSDV
-362 ASLEDLADLELT
+362 AALEDLTNPELT

-381 VRGQVG
+381 VRGQIG
-387 GRDYTGYAIVLTVG
+387 GRAYTGYAIVLTVG
-401 RMGALPIPDRMLPW
+401 RMAPLPIPERMLPW

-423 EPLEWSERIRLKTKS
+423 EPLEWSERITLETKR
-438 QTLRS
+438 QTLRT
-443 LHRLTSKIESQFDH
+443 LRRLTSKIESQFDH

-463 QTPPQE
+463 QVPPQE

-507 PKEAKEKVGML
+507 PTEAREKVALL
-518 QEMYSPRI
+518 QEMYAPRI
-526 RLEQEHGQ
+526 RLEHEHGQ

-543 GEPLANI
+543 GEPLANV

-556 SVEALSAGMAA
+556 TVEALSAGMAA

-576 GVVVGQTASIAP
+576 GVVIGQTASIAP

-593 NLFAAH
+593 DLFAAH
-599 EEKHKSG
+599 EKKHKSG
-606 LTPIVAV
+606 LTPVVAV
-613 PGSGKT
+613 PGSGKS
-619 FLAGVLLYQGVRAG
+619 FLAAMIVYQAVRAG
-633 AYGVVLD
+633 AYAVVLD

-656 IAEVQALT
+656 IAEVQSLT

-672 LNPYHVIVDPRRDDP
+672 LNPYRVIVDPRRDDP
-687 EYDPS
+687 DYDPQG
-692 NPDYRD
+692 PDYAD
-698 DPDPVAAAQSQF
+698 DPDPVAAAHAQY
-710 EADIRAAQAE
+710 EADVRAAAAE
-720 RISVAVSVLKMML
+720 RISVAVAVLKMML

-738 DHEWTE
+738 EHEWTE

-762 REVLDALEKIGSDD
+762 REVLDAIAAIGRND
-776 DNIDIRSCARSVH
+776 DNIDLRSCAKSVH
-789 QDLAMMS
+789 QDLSMMA

-803 LFPERGTVGE
+803 LFPEEGASGE
-813 IVEPD
+813 VED
-818 TNIRLTVLTMP
+818 TDRDVHLTVLTTP
-829 GLQLPPEGTDPS
+829 GLQLPPKGTDPT

-853 MHMAAWLANRLVY
+853 MHMAAWMANRLIY
-866 ELPRYERKILF
+866 ELPRYVRKILF
-877 LDENKYLEQTGAGRT
+877 LDENKYIEETGAGRT

-914 PDDYLGVDGTDDKS
+914 PDDFLGVDGTDDKS

-959 GYESLLANL
+959 GYESLLAGL

-974 TLDEDTDTE
+974 TLDEDVNTDE
-983 HLDQARRFVMKM
+983 LDAARRFIVKM

-1008 FVHLAHVFEAL
+1008 FVHLAHVFDAL
-1019 DSRATRGVS
+1019 DSRATRPVSGGTS

>member
-1 MTSQPE
+1 MRSQPDTD
-7 NEIAALF
+7 IAALF
-14 DPDLGQPDPPVLP
+14 DPNFDAPEPAVVP

-32 PSWAAAMAANRP
+32 PSWAAAIAAHRTDSP
-44 TSDARAYVAAG
+44 TTS
-55 HPDGGQIRSRDTVR
+55 TVS
-69 EPNLAWSEVVDE
+69 PASPLAWSQVPD
-81 FGSSKGA
+81 SS
-88 LNAPIDLSKS
+88 LTAPAAEPDPTTAIDTDVPADK
-98 DRDEGPRRK
+98 RRRGRRK
-107 RRGRKNSDR
+107 RGK
-116 TEFDRQFTDAKK
+116 TTHTDAEFTRQSK
-128 SSARDRKA
+128 AAATRAERARKA

-141 IAVEGN
+141 VGVEGN
-147 VTRTRRQS
+147 ITRTRTQS
-155 TAWYVQAP
+155 TAWFVQPP

-169 PVGRQRRYIQDEG
+169 PVARQRRYIQNEA
-182 LVLSNL
+182 LVLANL
-188 AESGVT
+188 AEAGVT
-194 GLHRRVVRTPWPVRQ
+194 GLHRRLVRTPWAVRA
-209 WAQKHDS
+209 WAQAHDG
-216 WADPI
+216 WAEPI
-221 PDVPGSLSWADY
+221 PDVPGALSWSDY
-233 LRGQQHAMLWGNPTQ
+233 LRGQQHAMLWGNPTL
-248 KGRYWGV
+248 KGRYWGI
-255 ELPPRSALAQA
+255 ELPPRAALAVG
-266 LDLLAQWALPI
+266 LDTVSEWLLPI
-277 VNTPLLGYCARLLR
+277 VDWPLLGRVAKLVRA
-291 KWARDAFHSEQ
+291 WARTAFLNEQ
-302 ATISEHLATIERHL
+302 KTLADHLATIERIL

-334 LLRSATLG
+334 LLRSASLG
-342 LPLDADGV
+342 LPLDAEGV
-350 ISGDGDWEESDV
+350 ISGGGNWEHSDV
-362 ASLEDLADLELT
+362 AALEDLTDLELT

-401 RMGALPIPDRMLPW
+401 RMAPLPIPEKMLPW
-415 QVIGDPSG
+415 QVLGDSSG
-423 EPLEWSERIRLKTKS
+423 EPLEWSERLRLKTKS
-438 QTLRS
+438 QTIRS
-443 LHRLTSKIESQFDH
+443 LRRLTARIEAQFDH

-463 QTPPQE
+463 QVPPQE

-483 IEEDHSGLSVRT
+483 IEDDHSGLSVRT

-507 PKEAKEKVGML
+507 PEDARAKVSML
-518 QEMYSPRI
+518 QEMYAPRI

-534 YQLLREFIP
+534 YQLLREFLP

-556 SVEALSAGMAA
+556 SVEAVSAGMAA

-576 GVVVGQTASIAP
+576 GVVIGETASIAP

-593 NLFAAH
+593 DLFAAH
-599 EEKHKSG
+599 EKKHKSG

-619 FLAGVLLYQGVRAG
+619 FLAGMLVYQAVRAG

-656 IAEVQALT
+656 VADVQALT

-672 LNPYHVIVDPRRDDP
+672 LNPYRVIVDPRRDDP
-687 EYDPS
+687 DYNPT
-692 NPDYRD
+692 NPDYAD
-698 DPDPVAAAQSQF
+698 DADPVAAARAQY
-710 EADIRAAQAE
+710 EADLRAAQAE

-733 TPARL
+733 SPARL
-738 DHEWTE
+738 EHEWTE

-762 REVLDALEKIGSDD
+762 REVLDAIEALGRDD
-776 DNIDIRSCARSVH
+776 ENADLRTCARSVH
-789 QDLAMMS
+789 QELSMMA

-803 LFPERGTVGE
+803 LFPEAGTTGE
-813 IVEPD
+813 PEDSVD
-818 TNIRLTVLTMP
+818 NTTRLTVLTMP
-829 GLQLPPEGTDPS
+829 GLQLPPTGTDPS

-866 ELPRYERKILF
+866 ELPRFERKVLF

-914 PDDYLGVDGTDDKS
+914 PDDYLGVDGSDDKS

-940 GNAHA
+940 GNTHA
-945 IEGALKLLN
+945 IDGALKLLN
-954 LPLGE
+954 LPAGE
-959 GYESLLANL
+959 GYEALLADL

-974 TLDEDTDTE
+974 TLDEDTDTD
-983 HLDQARRFVMKM
+983 HLDQARRFIVKM

-1008 FVHLAHVFEAL
+1008 FVHLAHVFAAL
-1019 DSRATRGVS
+1019 DSRATRAAMGAPA

>member
-1 MTSQPE
+1 MTLQPD

-14 DPDLGQPDPPVLP
+14 DPNFAEPEPAIVA

-32 PSWAAAMAANRP
+32 PSWAAAMAANR
-44 TSDARAYVAAG
+44 AAAT
-55 HPDGGQIRSRDTVR
+55 PAPAQ
-69 EPNLAWSEVVDE
+69 ELAWSQAPNSNIAAPTPDVAPSPAPDAEPE
-81 FGSSKGA
+81 PTAKGT
-88 LNAPIDLSKS
+88 
-98 DRDEGPRRK
+98 RRGKK
-107 RRGRKNSDR
+107 RRSRADPAA
-116 TEFDRQFTDAKK
+116 EFTRQAAAAKK
-128 SSARDRKA
+128 RADRERKA
-136 VRLQL
+136 VRLAL
-141 IAVEGN
+141 VGVEGN

-155 TAWYVQAP
+155 TAWFVQPP

-169 PVGRQRRYIQDEG
+169 PVGKQRRYIQNEG
-182 LVLSNL
+182 LVVANL
-188 AESGVT
+188 AEAGVT
-194 GLHRRVVRTPWPVRQ
+194 GLHRRLVRTPWPVRQ
-209 WAQKHDS
+209 WAQAHDA

-221 PDVPGSLSWADY
+221 PDVPGALSWADY

-255 ELPPRSALAQA
+255 ELPPRSVLAQG
-266 LDLLAQWALPI
+266 LDTVGQWLVP
-277 VNTPLLGYCARLLR
+277 VVDWPLLGTFAQLWR
-291 KWARDAFHSEQ
+291 KWARDAFLNEQ
-302 ATISEHLATIERHL
+302 KAIADHLATIERHL
-316 SGQGVRAKPAT
+316 SGQGVNATPAT
-327 AAQMDYL
+327 PAQMDYL
-334 LLRSATLG
+334 MLRSATLG

-350 ISGDGDWEESDV
+350 ICGGGDWEESDV
-362 ASLEDLADLELT
+362 AALEDLTTLELT

-381 VRGQVG
+381 ARGQVG

-401 RMGALPIPDRMLPW
+401 RMAPLPIPEKMLPW

-423 EPLEWSERIRLKTKS
+423 EPLEWSERISLMTKG
-438 QTLRS
+438 QTLRG
-443 LHRLTSKIESQFDH
+443 LRRLTSKIEAQFDH

-463 QTPPQE
+463 QVPPQE

-495 EGWYRV
+495 QGWYRV

-507 PKEAKEKVGML
+507 PEEAKEKVALL
-518 QEMYSPRI
+518 QEMYAPRI
-526 RLEQEHGQ
+526 RLEPEHGQ

-556 SVEALSAGMAA
+556 NVEALSAGMAA

-593 NLFAAH
+593 DLFAAH
-599 EEKHKSG
+599 EKKHKSG

-619 FLAGVLLYQGVRAG
+619 FLAGMLVYQAVRAG

-672 LNPYHVIVDPRRDDP
+672 LNPYRVIVDPRREDP
-687 EYDPS
+687 EYDSS
-692 NPDYRD
+692 NPDYAD
-698 DPDPVAAAQSQF
+698 DADPVAAAQSQY
-710 EADIRAAQAE
+710 EADLRAAEAE

-733 TPARL
+733 TPSRL
-738 DHEWTE
+738 DHQWTE
-744 TVLQTAANT
+744 TVLQTAANM
-753 VGGERHHNL
+753 VGGDRRHNL
-762 REVLDALEKIGSDD
+762 SEVLAAIATIGEGKDEINVD
-776 DNIDIRSCARSVH
+776 LISCARSIH

-796 DLAEARV
+796 QLAEARV
-803 LFPERGTVGE
+803 LFPEEGTIGDGE
-813 IVEPD
+813 DGGRNV
-818 TNIRLTVLTMP
+818 RLTVLTMP
-829 GLQLPPEGTDPS
+829 GLQLPPEGTDPA

-853 MHMAAWLANRLVY
+853 MHMAAWMANRLVY
-866 ELPRYERKILF
+866 ELPRYERKVLF

-914 PDDYLGVDGTDDKS
+914 PDDYLGLDGTDDKS
-928 ALTYEVIIGDLG
+928 ALTYEVVIGDLG

-959 GYESLLANL
+959 GYESLLAGL

-974 TLDEDTDTE
+974 TLDEDADTE
-983 HLDQARRFVMKM
+983 HLDQARRFIVKM

-1008 FVHLAHVFEAL
+1008 YVHLAHVFDAL
-1019 DSRATRGVS
+1019 DSRATRAAIGGGA